1 MLLVL
6 LIAGWAAGCP
16 LSAQTIVELEPDQ
29 SLSNG
34 VDVASLDDDEA
45 YGISFAF
52 GKNTGGYQAKY
63 YNGAVRV
70 YTGNTI
76 TMTGPNGYV
85 VSKVEFLTE
94 TYNNDAST
102 LSARVGSV
110 SYDATTKTYT
120 WENTSAVSEAVFDI
134 VKGQF
139 RIKNIKC
146 YLDNSGEVKPKP
158 KAPIISHNSSEFYR
172 AFQVVLTDIN
182 DPATTI
188 RYTLD
193 GTDPTDANGMKYTAP
208 VEIPTGNDVTL
219 KAVCVNENGVSAL
232 ASASYIYKAK
242 SLLSFRTNNKGG
254 ISSVNYNTR
263 GSEYGSFSGEGD
275 AYITDGETVNLRI
288 SLNNGY
294 SLRGIT
300 LNGEKKEM
308 SQYDGLSFIM
318 PSVTDVTVMA
328 DVVYDPTSP
337 SDPQP
342 PTPVEKKYKLTL
354 VSNPAGAGS
363 FSGNGSYAEGTTIR
377 ISTSN
382 NYGYVFKN
390 WTRDGETISA
400 NSYFN
405 FTMPATDVV
414 LVANYVYNPTSPSDP
429 EKPTLKHPLTAV
441 ASPTGAASFNLSA
454 SEVVAG
460 NTYTV
465 RAYPNTGYKMKGWIL
480 NGVAQ
485 EEKSNVFKG
494 TMTDAGAQLVAILEY
509 DPASPGN
516 PGANYYNAATG
527 LAIIDD
533 FTPDNLLGALSST
546 VGSNNYVN
554 VNRLIV
560 KGRMTSYD
568 FNCLQQLSNAATID
582 LSRTGGVTELPS
594 YAFSGMAV
602 SSVSLPATIGS
613 MGSMVF
619 NNCANLTAITVHAVE
634 PPVCNNRTFEGITN
648 KANCNVYVPE
658 EAVELYAAAEYWKD
672 FTILPITDDMHMLQ
686 VNLPA
691 EGKDGRYKNNTIEL
705 VNINSGVRQKY
716 VITDRLI
723 YTFSGLRK
731 DEQYNVYMYSRAGL
745 EIGRIE
751 EVTIPNDDMDVA
763 FGTLKQLYTVA
774 AKVLSPEGENLTN
787 MATVEW
793 LKPLEDGTTV
803 YLRKTVSLGEI
814 PEGQQLICRV
824 TLNDKLG
831 TIYVAPAD
839 TAFSVSS
846 KENICNIMLQP
857 LRTITLKGTVVDGD
871 DAFIADAS
879 VSAMQTLNG
888 KFQKTYTTK
897 TNSNGE
903 WTLSVLA
910 APETRL
916 VIAATECVNKL
927 DTIGAF
933 ADDETIHEM
942 GKTVMKSVVGARI
955 NYGFTYIAAGSE
967 EKQDFYS
974 DYRNVA
980 FTVFNVTQNREQKDM
995 TMQYPTLTILDE
1007 TVNIGDELRITAVSK
1022 TGAFSS
1028 IERTVTVNEKRR
1040 AEATFDIVGKGCI
1053 EASFETTDNPAVM
1066 AMLYNANGE
1075 LLKKTEYTEAK
1086 ASLADVDDG
1095 EYTLVTMGKSELM
1108 SSILRL
1114 SAYDEIGLTDGKDYV
1129 KNSVKVECGKIA
1141 SVHNSMVPAFDE
1153 SLFTYT
1159 TASTSFSSNKSSI
1172 TNGKYLTL
1180 SSIIDFKGVYKS
1192 DISNVKLVVDLPDA
1206 CDFVEK
1212 SVIQGPKLMTYTLS
1226 GKRLTVEL
1234 GDTYKTQTRFCVI
1247 PTASEMFNATASVVF
1262 DYKGA
1267 TLTQPIGSAN
1277 VEVKDIEISVPNTIG
1292 STKFS
1297 VTGTAR
1303 PNSTINVFEGGTL
1316 LGSGKAN
1323 AAGTWMV
1330 NCELTKAY
1338 NLSTHMVYAKIT
1350 TPDGTVM
1357 PTETKKL
1364 TYDIN
1369 AIHVSKVTMYHMN
1382 PAMGRTYESVFD
1394 FQNPKTS
1401 PTQWSVYYPQ
1411 KKFTYTI
1418 EFSENDPERISNVVL
1433 YVHTADGKFVP
1444 CSATYDEKKKMW
1456 FAEIDMGHNSDNYY
1470 PVNCSVDFEC
1480 LSESA
1485 IDSDELLQ
1493 MTKDYSDIARQFTEN
1508 VADFDNSVTNAETS
1522 VDSEIDDIENSE
1534 TQDWASTLDNLIED
1548 VAGKDMEEDNSNLSY
1563 SYFSSMSD
1571 EDLDNYIAN
1580 LGEIDYDKETTS
1592 IENAADFLIS
1602 NMSYDMGDGVV
1613 LEDGTKLTMK
1623 TCEGLTTES
1632 LLEKGFQLYK
1642 TTDGNGVY
1650 ILTNENG
1657 SEVVDLK
1664 NNNYTTIVYGQD
1676 IQIAVKALL
1685 KNKSNVEDGL
1695 NVFNEII
1702 EKINSYYQPIA
1713 KAWEDTNE
1721 KVFNFVEYFKNN
1733 YVKVSF
1739 DFGRKKA
1746 IYNAKSN
1753 KLNRLKRELK
1763 SLNSL
1768 SLEYQLKLGEIY
1780 EYQKEVKAAKKLMKS
1795 AGRLKAMAGA
1805 VYKSIKPLPGVFA
1818 KKLPLVKYADAIYT
1832 FVSVARQYQRV
1843 YLSIPNP
1850 CKDDQK
1856 KADTLRG
1863 LCIAEAWAAEGV
1875 ASIKLGVNALLD
1887 MAAVA
1892 SVTALVGTGGTS
1904 IIGAVAVIM
1913 LNVGV
1918 NVLIDGMYD
1927 KAVNKRITFFKAER
1941 DKLECVKKCGTNGY
1955 PKCPDGDGPGGGNNG
1970 GGTHQSG
1977 SESDHVIID
1986 PAGYV
1991 YEAVPENRVEGVQAT
2006 IYYKEE
2012 VEDIYGDK
2020 HENIVMWNAEEY
2032 AQHNPLFTDENGM
2045 YRWDVPQG
2053 LWQVK
2058 FEKDGYATAYSEWLP
2073 VPPPQLEVN
2082 VGITQNK
2089 QPEVT
2094 EARAYEEGIEVQFDK
2109 YMDPTTLTDAN
2120 ISVTA
2125 GGKKLAGDIQLVNAA
2140 LADEYASPEDA
2151 DAVRYASR
2159 IRFVP
2164 EQALAS
2170 TTGEI
2175 RLTVSRNVKSY
2186 AGIPMTVT
2194 YSQVLDVEKEVQ
2206 KITADNIKVL
2216 YGGEKELTIYAL
2228 PSEAASGRTL
2238 HIANSSEMVASL
2250 AATDLTLD
2258 AEGKAVVKVT
2268 GDLPGRTQLTFTI
2281 DDVTAKGESTVD
2293 VMTEII
2299 TAEAPT
2305 ASRASGT
2312 AVYRGTKVELATDS
2326 KNATI
2331 YFTTD
2336 GSCPCDEN
2344 GTRRKYTVPIV
2355 ISSDTHIKAMTMVGN
2370 DDVSDVKEFSYV
2382 IKKSDMDIAMTEG
2395 WTWMSHNFA
2404 DGMTAAQLAE
2414 DAAVQRVKSQTQEVV
2429 RDPQLGL
2436 VGTLSSLEASQSYK
2450 VETSAATASR
2460 RISGVAW
2467 NPATPIALN
2476 DGWNWLGYPADQTM
2490 TLDEAFATTT
2500 VEKLDAVVG
2509 QDGFAQYDG
2518 EHWVGTLETLAPGKG
2533 YMYQS
2538 QSKKNVVYNTAIV
2551 SKAHAQHTQGIGS
2564 RLPLAFDK
2572 HKYPSVMAIVAT
2584 VCYADGITADNADY
2598 QLAAFCGSECRGIG
2612 QLSGGLLMMSVYGNA
2627 GDRITVQ
2634 VTDREGSDVLASN
2647 TLDFSETVLGNI
2659 EAPYAINVGNATAIG
2674 TTAYDGNVSLS
2685 VDGGRLL
2692 IHGVAADDINSVELF
2707 DINGQKIKHETHIS
2721 DSGVD
2726 ISSLTGGVYVA
2737 VVCSN
2742 GHYTY
2747 HKIAVR

>member
-34 VDVASLDDDEA
+34 ADVASLDDDEA

-52 GKNTGGYQAKY
+52 GKNTGGYQAAY
-63 YNGAVRV
+63 YSGAVRV
-70 YTGNTI
+70 YKGNTI

-158 KAPIISHNSSEFYR
+158 KAPIISHNSGEFYR

-193 GTDPTDANGMKYTAP
+193 GTDPTDTNGMKYTAP

-414 LVANYVYNPTSPSDP
+414 IVANYVYNPTSPSDP
-429 EKPTLKHPLTAV
+429 EKPALKHPLTAV

-648 KANCNVYVPE
+648 KANCTVYVPE

-751 EVTIPNDDMDVA
+751 EVTIPNDDMEVA
-763 FGTLKQLYTVA
+763 FGTLKPLHTVA
-774 AKVLSPEGENLTN
+774 AKVLSPEGDNLTN
-787 MATVEW
+787 MAIVEW

-803 YLRKTVSLGEI
+803 YLRKALSLGEI
-814 PEGQQLICRV
+814 PEGQKLICRV

-846 KENICNIMLQP
+846 EENTCNIMLQP

-871 DAFIADAS
+871 SIYIADAS
-879 VSAMQTLNG
+879 VSATQTLNG
-888 KFQKTYTTK
+888 KFQKTFTAK
-897 TNSNGE
+897 TDRRGQ
-903 WTLSVLA
+903 WTLNVLA

-927 DTIGAF
+927 DTLGAF

-955 NYGFTYIAAGSE
+955 TYGFTYMAPGSE

-974 DYRNVA
+974 DHCNVA
-980 FTVFNVTQNREQKDM
+980 FSVFNVTQNREQKDM
-995 TMQYPTLTILDE
+995 TMQYPMLTVLDE

-1022 TGAFSS
+1022 TGAFSP
-1028 IERTVTVNEKRR
+1028 IERTVTVDEKRR
-1040 AEATFDIVGKGCI
+1040 TEATFDIVSKGCI
-1053 EASFETTDNPAVM
+1053 EASFETTDNPAVT

-1075 LLKKTEYTEAK
+1075 LLKKTEYSEAK
-1086 ASLADVDDG
+1086 ASFADVDDG

-1108 SSILRL
+1108 NSILRL

-1172 TNGKYLTL
+1172 INGKYLTL
-1180 SSIIDFKGVYKS
+1180 SSVIDFKGVYKS

-1226 GKRLTVEL
+1226 GKRLTVQL

-1277 VEVKDIEISVPNTIG
+1277 VEVKDIEINVPNTIG

-1303 PNSTINVFEGGTL
+1303 PNSTINVYEDGTL

-1323 AAGTWMV
+1323 AAGTWMI
-1330 NCELTKAY
+1330 NCELAKAY

-1470 PVNCSVDFEC
+1470 PVNCSVDFESVSNILGDSQKINENLNQYKEEIGEDTKLNKIINDINNTESNYEQLFGSLFNHLEIEQGDTKELPDNIAKFVDSVLTNNESSLFEYKNGILSFTDKEGKTTKLNC
-1480 LSESA
+1480 IYSKDATLSET
-1485 IDSDELLQ
+1485 EL
-1493 MTKDYSDIARQFTEN
+1493 KDYTPIVLTDGSTLYVNVTEN
-1508 VADFDNSVTNAETS
+1508 IINA
-1522 VDSEIDDIENSE
+1522 
-1534 TQDWASTLDNLIED
+1534 
-1548 VAGKDMEEDNSNLSY
+1548 Y
-1563 SYFSSMSD
+1563 Y
-1571 EDLDNYIAN
+1571 
-1580 LGEIDYDKETTS
+1580 
-1592 IENAADFLIS
+1592 
-1602 NMSYDMGDGVV
+1602 
-1613 LEDGTKLTMK
+1613 
-1623 TCEGLTTES
+1623 
-1632 LLEKGFQLYK
+1632 
-1642 TTDGNGVY
+1642 DGNLFTLGN
-1650 ILTNENG
+1650 IT
-1657 SEVVDLK
+1657 
-1664 NNNYTTIVYGQD
+1664 
-1676 IQIAVKALL
+1676 
-1685 KNKSNVEDGL
+1685 
-1695 NVFNEII
+1695 
-1702 EKINSYYQPIA
+1702 
-1713 KAWEDTNE
+1713 DTNE
-1721 KVFNFVEYFKNN
+1721 K
-1733 YVKVSF
+1733 
-1739 DFGRKKA
+1739 
-1746 IYNAKSN
+1746 IKSN
-1753 KLNRLKRELK
+1753 SEATDEFFKKWTQARQTLNAMEYLHNYSKEFRKISSFFTKALT
-1763 SLNSL
+1763 
-1768 SLEYQLKLGEIY
+1768 SLEEKLRTCRE
-1780 EYQKEVKAAKKLMKS
+1780 
-1795 AGRLKAMAGA
+1795 
-1805 VYKSIKPLPGVFA
+1805 
-1818 KKLPLVKYADAIYT
+1818 
-1832 FVSVARQYQRV
+1832 
-1843 YLSIPNP
+1843 
-1850 CKDDQK
+1850 
-1856 KADTLRG
+1856 
-1863 LCIAEAWAAEGV
+1863 
-1875 ASIKLGVNALLD
+1875 IKLAIAYDQLSPEKLKELD
-1887 MAAVA
+1887 MAKLDKCLEKIPKQIRTIKKALNGLGMLFKAFDIISIYNDIKDAEESRKEWNQLIENIKRIDCPDMDKLAAKAISYRDKTARGYNFYISTNVINASAIDKLTAFIITIAVA
-1892 SVTALVGTGGTS
+1892 D
-1904 IIGAVAVIM
+1904 VAM
-1913 LNVGV
+1913 PEA
-1918 NVLIDGMYD
+1918 VLIASIVSSFINDVSIVQGGYTQYKDIIWKGEIRNQIPNIKCNTDCGKPGMPPC
-1927 KAVNKRITFFKAER
+1927 RI
-1941 DKLECVKKCGTNGY
+1941 
-1955 PKCPDGDGPGGGNNG
+1955 PGNGNNG

-2020 HENIVMWNAEEY
+2020 HENVVMWNAEEY

-2109 YMDPTTLTDAN
+2109 YMDPASLTDAN

-2194 YSQVLDVEKEVQ
+2194 YSQVFDVEKEVQ

-2395 WTWMSHNFA
+2395 WTWMSHSFA

-2659 EAPYAINVGNATAIG
+2659 EAPYAINVDNATAIG

>member
-34 VDVASLDDDEA
+34 ADVASLDDDEA

-52 GKNTGGYQAKY
+52 GKNTGGYQAAY
-63 YNGAVRV
+63 YSGAVRV
-70 YTGNTI
+70 YKGNTI

-158 KAPIISHNSSEFYR
+158 KAPIISHNSGEFYR

-193 GTDPTDANGMKYTAP
+193 GTDPTDTNGMKYTAP

-429 EKPTLKHPLTAV
+429 EKPALKHPLTAV

-871 DAFIADAS
+871 DAYIADAS
-879 VSAMQTLNG
+879 VSATQTLNG
-888 KFQKTYTTK
+888 KFQKTFTTK
-897 TNSNGE
+897 TDRRGQ

-910 APETRL
+910 APDTRL

-927 DTIGAF
+927 DTLGAF

-942 GKTVMKSVVGARI
+942 GKTMMKSVVGARI
-955 NYGFTYIAAGSE
+955 TYGFTYMAAGSE

-974 DYRNVA
+974 DHRNVA

-1028 IERTVTVNEKRR
+1028 IERTVTVDEKRR

-1180 SSIIDFKGVYKS
+1180 SSVIDFKGVYKS

-1277 VEVKDIEISVPNTIG
+1277 VEVKDIEINVPNTIG

-1303 PNSTINVFEGGTL
+1303 PNSTINVYEDGTL

-1323 AAGTWMV
+1323 AAGTWMI
-1330 NCELTKAY
+1330 NCELAKAY

-1382 PAMGRTYESVFD
+1382 PAMGRTYESAFD

-1470 PVNCSVDFEC
+1470 PVNCSVDFESVSNILGDSQKINENLNQYKEEIGEDTKLNKIINDINNTESNYEQLFGSLFNHLEIEQGDTKELPDNIAKFVDSVLTNNESSLFEYKNGILSFTDKEGKTTKLNC
-1480 LSESA
+1480 IYSKDATLSET
-1485 IDSDELLQ
+1485 EL
-1493 MTKDYSDIARQFTEN
+1493 KDYTPIVLTDGSTLYVNVTEN
-1508 VADFDNSVTNAETS
+1508 IINA
-1522 VDSEIDDIENSE
+1522 
-1534 TQDWASTLDNLIED
+1534 
-1548 VAGKDMEEDNSNLSY
+1548 Y
-1563 SYFSSMSD
+1563 Y
-1571 EDLDNYIAN
+1571 
-1580 LGEIDYDKETTS
+1580 
-1592 IENAADFLIS
+1592 
-1602 NMSYDMGDGVV
+1602 
-1613 LEDGTKLTMK
+1613 
-1623 TCEGLTTES
+1623 
-1632 LLEKGFQLYK
+1632 
-1642 TTDGNGVY
+1642 DGNLFTLGN
-1650 ILTNENG
+1650 IT
-1657 SEVVDLK
+1657 
-1664 NNNYTTIVYGQD
+1664 
-1676 IQIAVKALL
+1676 
-1685 KNKSNVEDGL
+1685 
-1695 NVFNEII
+1695 
-1702 EKINSYYQPIA
+1702 
-1713 KAWEDTNE
+1713 DTNE
-1721 KVFNFVEYFKNN
+1721 K
-1733 YVKVSF
+1733 
-1739 DFGRKKA
+1739 
-1746 IYNAKSN
+1746 IKSN
-1753 KLNRLKRELK
+1753 SEATDEFFKKWTQARQTLNAMEYLHNYSKEFRKISSFFTKALT
-1763 SLNSL
+1763 
-1768 SLEYQLKLGEIY
+1768 SLEEKLRTCRE
-1780 EYQKEVKAAKKLMKS
+1780 
-1795 AGRLKAMAGA
+1795 
-1805 VYKSIKPLPGVFA
+1805 
-1818 KKLPLVKYADAIYT
+1818 
-1832 FVSVARQYQRV
+1832 
-1843 YLSIPNP
+1843 
-1850 CKDDQK
+1850 
-1856 KADTLRG
+1856 
-1863 LCIAEAWAAEGV
+1863 
-1875 ASIKLGVNALLD
+1875 IKLAIAYDQLSPEKLKELD
-1887 MAAVA
+1887 MAKLDKCLEKIPKQIRTIKKALNGLGMLFKAFDIISIYNDIKDAEESRKEWNQLIENIKRIDCPDMDKLAAKAISYRDKTARGYNFYISTNVINASAIDKLTAFIITIAVA
-1892 SVTALVGTGGTS
+1892 D
-1904 IIGAVAVIM
+1904 VAM
-1913 LNVGV
+1913 PEA
-1918 NVLIDGMYD
+1918 VLIASIVSSFINDVSIVQGGYTQYKDIIWKGEIRNQIPNIKCNTDCGKPGMPPC
-1927 KAVNKRITFFKAER
+1927 RI
-1941 DKLECVKKCGTNGY
+1941 
-1955 PKCPDGDGPGGGNNG
+1955 PGNGNNG

-2020 HENIVMWNAEEY
+2020 HENVVMWNAEEY

-2109 YMDPTTLTDAN
+2109 YMDPASLTDAN

-2395 WTWMSHNFA
+2395 WTWMSHSFA

-2659 EAPYAINVGNATAIG
+2659 EAPYAINVDNATAIG

>member
-34 VDVASLDDDEA
+34 ADVASLDDDEA

-52 GKNTGGYQAKY
+52 GKNTGGYQAAY
-63 YNGAVRV
+63 YSGAVRV
-70 YTGNTI
+70 YKGNTI

-158 KAPIISHNSSEFYR
+158 KAPIISHNSGEFYR

-193 GTDPTDANGMKYTAP
+193 GTDPTDTNGMKYTAP

-429 EKPTLKHPLTAV
+429 EKPALKHPLTAV

-871 DAFIADAS
+871 DAYIADAS
-879 VSAMQTLNG
+879 VSATQTLNG
-888 KFQKTYTTK
+888 KFQKTFTTK
-897 TNSNGE
+897 TDRRGQ

-910 APETRL
+910 APDTRL

-927 DTIGAF
+927 DTLGAF

-942 GKTVMKSVVGARI
+942 GKTMMKSVVGARI
-955 NYGFTYIAAGSE
+955 TYGFTYMAAGSE

-974 DYRNVA
+974 DHRNVA

-1022 TGAFSS
+1022 TGAFST
-1028 IERTVTVNEKRR
+1028 IERTVTVDEKRR

-1180 SSIIDFKGVYKS
+1180 SSVIDFKGVYKS

-1277 VEVKDIEISVPNTIG
+1277 VEVKDIEINVPNTIG

-1303 PNSTINVFEGGTL
+1303 PNSTINVYEDGTL

-1323 AAGTWMV
+1323 AAGTWMI
-1330 NCELTKAY
+1330 NCELAKAY

-1470 PVNCSVDFEC
+1470 PVNCSVDFESVSNILGDSQKINENLNQYKEEIGEDTKLNKIINDINNTESNYEQLFGSLFNHLEIEQGDTKELPDNIAKFVDSVLTNNESSLFEYKNGILSFTDKEGKTTKLNC
-1480 LSESA
+1480 IYSKDATLSET
-1485 IDSDELLQ
+1485 EL
-1493 MTKDYSDIARQFTEN
+1493 KDYTPIVLTDGSTLYVNVTEN
-1508 VADFDNSVTNAETS
+1508 IINA
-1522 VDSEIDDIENSE
+1522 
-1534 TQDWASTLDNLIED
+1534 
-1548 VAGKDMEEDNSNLSY
+1548 Y
-1563 SYFSSMSD
+1563 Y
-1571 EDLDNYIAN
+1571 
-1580 LGEIDYDKETTS
+1580 
-1592 IENAADFLIS
+1592 
-1602 NMSYDMGDGVV
+1602 
-1613 LEDGTKLTMK
+1613 
-1623 TCEGLTTES
+1623 
-1632 LLEKGFQLYK
+1632 
-1642 TTDGNGVY
+1642 DGNLFTLGN
-1650 ILTNENG
+1650 IT
-1657 SEVVDLK
+1657 
-1664 NNNYTTIVYGQD
+1664 
-1676 IQIAVKALL
+1676 
-1685 KNKSNVEDGL
+1685 
-1695 NVFNEII
+1695 
-1702 EKINSYYQPIA
+1702 
-1713 KAWEDTNE
+1713 DTNE
-1721 KVFNFVEYFKNN
+1721 K
-1733 YVKVSF
+1733 
-1739 DFGRKKA
+1739 
-1746 IYNAKSN
+1746 IKSN
-1753 KLNRLKRELK
+1753 SEATDEFFKKWTQARQTLNAMEYLHNYSKEFRKISSFFTKALT
-1763 SLNSL
+1763 
-1768 SLEYQLKLGEIY
+1768 SLEEKLRTCRE
-1780 EYQKEVKAAKKLMKS
+1780 
-1795 AGRLKAMAGA
+1795 
-1805 VYKSIKPLPGVFA
+1805 
-1818 KKLPLVKYADAIYT
+1818 
-1832 FVSVARQYQRV
+1832 
-1843 YLSIPNP
+1843 
-1850 CKDDQK
+1850 
-1856 KADTLRG
+1856 
-1863 LCIAEAWAAEGV
+1863 
-1875 ASIKLGVNALLD
+1875 IKLAIAYDQLSPEKLKELD
-1887 MAAVA
+1887 MAKLDKCLEKIPKQIRTIKKALNGLGMLFKAFDIISIYNDIKDAEESRKEWNQLIENIKRIDCPDMDKLAAKAISYRDKTARGYNFYISTNVINASAIDKLTAFIITIAVA
-1892 SVTALVGTGGTS
+1892 D
-1904 IIGAVAVIM
+1904 VAM
-1913 LNVGV
+1913 PEA
-1918 NVLIDGMYD
+1918 VLIASIVSSFINDVSIVQGGYTQYKDIIWKGEIRNQIPNIKCNTDCGKPGMPPC
-1927 KAVNKRITFFKAER
+1927 RI
-1941 DKLECVKKCGTNGY
+1941 
-1955 PKCPDGDGPGGGNNG
+1955 PGNGNNG

-2020 HENIVMWNAEEY
+2020 HENVVMWNAEEY

-2109 YMDPTTLTDAN
+2109 YMDPASLTDAN

-2395 WTWMSHNFA
+2395 WTWMSHSFA

-2659 EAPYAINVGNATAIG
+2659 EAPYAINVDNATAIG

>member
-34 VDVASLDDDEA
+34 ADVASLDDDEA

-52 GKNTGGYQAKY
+52 GKNTGGYQAAY
-63 YNGAVRV
+63 YSGAVRV
-70 YTGNTI
+70 YKGNTI

-158 KAPIISHNSSEFYR
+158 KAPIISHNSGEFYR

-193 GTDPTDANGMKYTAP
+193 GTDPTDTNGMKYTAP

-377 ISTSN
+377 ISISN

-429 EKPTLKHPLTAV
+429 EKPALKHPLTAV

-871 DAFIADAS
+871 DAYIADAS
-879 VSAMQTLNG
+879 VSATQTLNG
-888 KFQKTYTTK
+888 KFQKTFTTK
-897 TNSNGE
+897 TDRRGQ

-910 APETRL
+910 APDTRL

-927 DTIGAF
+927 DTLGAF

-942 GKTVMKSVVGARI
+942 GKTMMKSVVGARI
-955 NYGFTYIAAGSE
+955 TYGFTYMAAGSE

-974 DYRNVA
+974 DHRNVA

-1028 IERTVTVNEKRR
+1028 IERTVTVDEKRR

-1180 SSIIDFKGVYKS
+1180 SSVIDFKGVYKS

-1277 VEVKDIEISVPNTIG
+1277 VEVKDIEINVPNTIG

-1303 PNSTINVFEGGTL
+1303 PNSTINVYEDGTL

-1323 AAGTWMV
+1323 AAGTWMI
-1330 NCELTKAY
+1330 NCELAKAY

-1470 PVNCSVDFEC
+1470 PVNCSVDFESVSNILGDSQKINENLNQYKEEIGEDTKLNKIINDINNTESNYEQLFGSLFNHLEIEQGDTKELPDNIAKFVDSVLTNNESSLFEYKNGILSFTDKEGKTTKLNC
-1480 LSESA
+1480 IYSKDATLSET
-1485 IDSDELLQ
+1485 EL
-1493 MTKDYSDIARQFTEN
+1493 KDYTPIVLTDGSTLYVNVTEN
-1508 VADFDNSVTNAETS
+1508 IINA
-1522 VDSEIDDIENSE
+1522 
-1534 TQDWASTLDNLIED
+1534 
-1548 VAGKDMEEDNSNLSY
+1548 Y
-1563 SYFSSMSD
+1563 Y
-1571 EDLDNYIAN
+1571 
-1580 LGEIDYDKETTS
+1580 
-1592 IENAADFLIS
+1592 
-1602 NMSYDMGDGVV
+1602 
-1613 LEDGTKLTMK
+1613 
-1623 TCEGLTTES
+1623 
-1632 LLEKGFQLYK
+1632 
-1642 TTDGNGVY
+1642 DGNLFTLGN
-1650 ILTNENG
+1650 IT
-1657 SEVVDLK
+1657 
-1664 NNNYTTIVYGQD
+1664 
-1676 IQIAVKALL
+1676 
-1685 KNKSNVEDGL
+1685 
-1695 NVFNEII
+1695 
-1702 EKINSYYQPIA
+1702 
-1713 KAWEDTNE
+1713 DTNE
-1721 KVFNFVEYFKNN
+1721 K
-1733 YVKVSF
+1733 
-1739 DFGRKKA
+1739 
-1746 IYNAKSN
+1746 IKSN
-1753 KLNRLKRELK
+1753 SEATDEFFKKWTQARQTLNAMEYLHNYSKEFRKISSFFTKALT
-1763 SLNSL
+1763 
-1768 SLEYQLKLGEIY
+1768 SLEEKLRTCRE
-1780 EYQKEVKAAKKLMKS
+1780 
-1795 AGRLKAMAGA
+1795 
-1805 VYKSIKPLPGVFA
+1805 
-1818 KKLPLVKYADAIYT
+1818 
-1832 FVSVARQYQRV
+1832 
-1843 YLSIPNP
+1843 
-1850 CKDDQK
+1850 
-1856 KADTLRG
+1856 
-1863 LCIAEAWAAEGV
+1863 
-1875 ASIKLGVNALLD
+1875 IKLAIAYDQLSPEKLKELD
-1887 MAAVA
+1887 MAKLDKCLEKIPKQIRTIKKALNGLGMLFKAFDIISIYNDIKDAEESRKEWNQLIENIKRIDCPDMDKLAAKAISYRDKTARGYNFYISTNVINASAIDKLTAFIITIAVA
-1892 SVTALVGTGGTS
+1892 D
-1904 IIGAVAVIM
+1904 VAM
-1913 LNVGV
+1913 PEA
-1918 NVLIDGMYD
+1918 VLIASIVSSFINDVSIVQGGYTQYKDIIWKGEIRNQIPNIKCNTDCGKPGMPPC
-1927 KAVNKRITFFKAER
+1927 RI
-1941 DKLECVKKCGTNGY
+1941 
-1955 PKCPDGDGPGGGNNG
+1955 PGNGNNG

-2020 HENIVMWNAEEY
+2020 HENVVMWNAEEY

-2109 YMDPTTLTDAN
+2109 YMDPASLTDAN

-2395 WTWMSHNFA
+2395 WTWMSHSFA

-2659 EAPYAINVGNATAIG
+2659 EAPYAINVDNATAIG

>member
-34 VDVASLDDDEA
+34 ADVASLDDDEA

-52 GKNTGGYQAKY
+52 GKNTGGYQAAY
-63 YNGAVRV
+63 YSGAVRV
-70 YTGNTI
+70 YKGNTI

-158 KAPIISHNSSEFYR
+158 KAPIISHNSGEFYR

-193 GTDPTDANGMKYTAP
+193 GTDPTDTNGMKYTAP

-429 EKPTLKHPLTAV
+429 EKPALKHPLTAV

-871 DAFIADAS
+871 DAYIADAS
-879 VSAMQTLNG
+879 VSATQTLNG
-888 KFQKTYTTK
+888 KFQKTFTTK
-897 TNSNGE
+897 TDRRGQ

-910 APETRL
+910 APDTRL

-927 DTIGAF
+927 DTLGAF

-942 GKTVMKSVVGARI
+942 GKTMMKSVVGARI
-955 NYGFTYIAAGSE
+955 TYGFTYMAAGSE

-974 DYRNVA
+974 DHRNVA

-1028 IERTVTVNEKRR
+1028 IERTVTVDEKRR

-1180 SSIIDFKGVYKS
+1180 SSVIDFKGVYKS

-1277 VEVKDIEISVPNTIG
+1277 VEVKDIEINVPNTIG

-1303 PNSTINVFEGGTL
+1303 PNSTINVYEDGTL

-1323 AAGTWMV
+1323 AAGTWMI
-1330 NCELTKAY
+1330 NCELAKAY

-1470 PVNCSVDFEC
+1470 PVNCSVDFESVSNILGDSQKINENLNQYKEEIGEDTKLNKIINDINNTESNYEQLFGSLFNHLEIEQGDTKELPDNIAKFVDSVLTNNESSLFEYKNGILSFTDKEGKTTKLNC
-1480 LSESA
+1480 IYSKDATLSET
-1485 IDSDELLQ
+1485 EL
-1493 MTKDYSDIARQFTEN
+1493 KDYTPIVLTDGSTLYVNVTEN
-1508 VADFDNSVTNAETS
+1508 IINA
-1522 VDSEIDDIENSE
+1522 
-1534 TQDWASTLDNLIED
+1534 
-1548 VAGKDMEEDNSNLSY
+1548 Y
-1563 SYFSSMSD
+1563 Y
-1571 EDLDNYIAN
+1571 
-1580 LGEIDYDKETTS
+1580 
-1592 IENAADFLIS
+1592 
-1602 NMSYDMGDGVV
+1602 
-1613 LEDGTKLTMK
+1613 
-1623 TCEGLTTES
+1623 
-1632 LLEKGFQLYK
+1632 
-1642 TTDGNGVY
+1642 DGNLFTLGN
-1650 ILTNENG
+1650 IT
-1657 SEVVDLK
+1657 
-1664 NNNYTTIVYGQD
+1664 
-1676 IQIAVKALL
+1676 
-1685 KNKSNVEDGL
+1685 
-1695 NVFNEII
+1695 
-1702 EKINSYYQPIA
+1702 
-1713 KAWEDTNE
+1713 DTNE
-1721 KVFNFVEYFKNN
+1721 K
-1733 YVKVSF
+1733 
-1739 DFGRKKA
+1739 
-1746 IYNAKSN
+1746 IKSN
-1753 KLNRLKRELK
+1753 SEATDEFFKKWTQARQTLNAMEYLHNYSKEFRKISSFFTKALT
-1763 SLNSL
+1763 
-1768 SLEYQLKLGEIY
+1768 SLEEKLRTCRE
-1780 EYQKEVKAAKKLMKS
+1780 
-1795 AGRLKAMAGA
+1795 
-1805 VYKSIKPLPGVFA
+1805 
-1818 KKLPLVKYADAIYT
+1818 
-1832 FVSVARQYQRV
+1832 
-1843 YLSIPNP
+1843 
-1850 CKDDQK
+1850 
-1856 KADTLRG
+1856 
-1863 LCIAEAWAAEGV
+1863 
-1875 ASIKLGVNALLD
+1875 IKLAIAYDQLSPEKLKELD
-1887 MAAVA
+1887 MAKLDKCLEKIPKQIRTIKKALNGLGMLFKAFDIISIYNDIKDAEESRKEWNQLIENIKRIDCPDMDKLAAKAISYRDKTARGYNFYISTNVINASAIDKLTAFIITIAVA
-1892 SVTALVGTGGTS
+1892 D
-1904 IIGAVAVIM
+1904 VAM
-1913 LNVGV
+1913 PEA
-1918 NVLIDGMYD
+1918 VLIASIVSSFINDVSIVQGGYTQYKDIIWKGEIRNQIPNIKCNTDCGKPGMPPC
-1927 KAVNKRITFFKAER
+1927 RI
-1941 DKLECVKKCGTNGY
+1941 
-1955 PKCPDGDGPGGGNNG
+1955 PGNGNNG

-2020 HENIVMWNAEEY
+2020 HENVVMWNAEEY

-2109 YMDPTTLTDAN
+2109 YMDPASLTDAN

-2395 WTWMSHNFA
+2395 WTWMSHSFS

-2659 EAPYAINVGNATAIG
+2659 EAPYAINVDNATAIG

>member
-29 SLSNG
+29 SLG
-34 VDVASLDDDEA
+34 KGAEVASLDDEA

-52 GKNTGGYQAKY
+52 GKNTSQNQAAY
-63 YNGAVRV
+63 YSGAVRV

-94 TYNNDAST
+94 KKYTKNDSTT
-102 LSARVGSV
+102 LSARVGKV

-134 VKGQF
+134 VKAQF
-139 RIKNIKC
+139 RVTNIKC

-158 KAPIISHNSSEFYR
+158 KAPVISHNSGEFYR

-219 KAVCVNENGVSAL
+219 KAVCVNENGVSAV

-254 ISSVNYNTR
+254 ISSVNYSTR
-263 GSEYGSFSGEGD
+263 GSEYGSFNGEGD
-275 AYITDGETVNLRI
+275 AYITDGETVNMSI
-288 SLNNGY
+288 GLNNGY
-294 SLRGIT
+294 RLRGIT
-300 LNGEKKEM
+300 VNGEQKEV
-308 SQYDGLSFIM
+308 SQYGGLSFTM

-363 FSGNGSYAEGTTIR
+363 VSNGGSYAEGTTIR
-377 ISTSN
+377 ISTSYN
-382 NYGYVFKN
+382 SGYVFKN

-414 LVANYVYNPTSPSDP
+414 LVANYVYNPSDP
-429 EKPTLKHPLTAV
+429 KDPEQPALKHPLTAV

-454 SEVVAG
+454 SEVVFG

-582 LSRTGGVTELPS
+582 LSRTGGVTELPG

-751 EVTIPNDDMDVA
+751 EVTIPNDDMEVA

-897 TNSNGE
+897 TDPNGE

-955 NYGFTYIAAGSE
+955 NYGFTYQAAGSD
-967 EKQDFYS
+967 EKQDNYS

-995 TMQYPTLTILDE
+995 SLQYPTLTILDE

-1022 TGAFSS
+1022 TGAFSP

-1040 AEATFDIVGKGCI
+1040 AEATFDIISKGCI

-1075 LLKKTEYTEAK
+1075 LLKKTEYNDAK

-1095 EYTLVTMGKSELM
+1095 EYTLVTMGQSDIM
-1108 SSILRL
+1108 NSILRL
-1114 SAYDEIGLTDGKDYV
+1114 SAFDEIGLTEGKEYV
-1129 KNSVKVECGKIA
+1129 KNSVNVESGKITT
-1141 SVHNSMVPAFDE
+1141 VHNTMVPAFDE

-1192 DISNVKLVVDLPDA
+1192 DISNVKLIVDLPDA

-1226 GKRLTVEL
+1226 GKRLTIEL
-1234 GDTYKTQTRFCVI
+1234 GNNYQMQTRFCAI
-1247 PTASEMFNATASVVF
+1247 PTASGMFNATASVMF
-1262 DYKGA
+1262 DYKGH
-1267 TLTQPIGSAN
+1267 TLTQPIGSTK
-1277 VEVKDIEISVPNTIG
+1277 VEVKDIEITVPNTIG

-1303 PNSTINVFEGGTL
+1303 PNSTINVFEGNTL

-1330 NCELTKAY
+1330 SCELAKAY
-1338 NLSTHMVYAKIT
+1338 NLSTHAVYAEIT

-1357 PTETKKL
+1357 PTETKKIC
-1364 TYDIN
+1364 YDIN
-1369 AIHVSKVTMYHMN
+1369 AVQVYKVTMYHMN
-1382 PAMGRTYESVFD
+1382 PEMGVTYESVFD

-1401 PTQWSVYYPQ
+1401 PTQWIVYYPQ

-1418 EFSENDPERISNVVL
+1418 EFTNNDPERISNVVL

-1444 CSATYDEKKKMW
+1444 CDATYDENKKLW
-1456 FAEIDMGHNSDNYY
+1456 FAEIDMGRNSDNYY
-1470 PVNCSVDFEC
+1470 PVNCSVDFDFEGH
-1480 LSESA
+1480 SVISRNEINEA
-1485 IDSDELLQ
+1485 PIDVDTHNTDAKKLIDEVNELAAKIEAMDIKSQYNEICQANDEMDALLGINTVTEGEDTD
-1493 MTKDYSDIARQFTEN
+1493 TKDYNELLNEAESVFTSTDELMEQSAGSLLTHIADLQKSGTFSLNDYGINGE
-1508 VADFDNSVTNAETS
+1508 
-1522 VDSEIDDIENSE
+1522 
-1534 TQDWASTLDNLIED
+1534 
-1548 VAGKDMEEDNSNLSY
+1548 LSIL
-1563 SYFSSMSD
+1563 S
-1571 EDLDNYIAN
+1571 
-1580 LGEIDYDKETTS
+1580 
-1592 IENAADFLIS
+1592 
-1602 NMSYDMGDGVV
+1602 
-1613 LEDGTKLTMK
+1613 
-1623 TCEGLTTES
+1623 CEGLSEASMTENGYESQEVDDGSKIYMKLTDNSLDVVDFVNNTRYVINYSSEDARMMAPAKDSPIKDYLDKLLTKANLIKTTVSSFCNVLDDVTGKFNDIIADYEYKIKVNREVLNQTYTAS
-1632 LLEKGFQLYK
+1632 LDKSLNEETRQLLERTAWKANGKALALKKQLAIFKKGAGFLAKLASKAASLYSLYDNAMSMYNDIIEYQNLYVSVPECPCK
-1642 TTDGNGVY
+1642 EY
-1650 ILTNENG
+1650 KE
-1657 SEVVDLK
+1657 EDLK
-1664 NNNYTTIVYGQD
+1664 NRISATAIGKATQYIVNIAADVASIHAAWGSIAAAPATGGASLSVTVATIGVC
-1676 IQIAVKALL
+1676 IAKAVVNLGLDALSENL
-1685 KNKSNVEDGL
+1685 KNK
-1695 NVFNEII
+1695 
-1702 EKINSYYQPIA
+1702 
-1713 KAWEDTNE
+1713 
-1721 KVFNFVEYFKNN
+1721 
-1733 YVKVSF
+1733 
-1739 DFGRKKA
+1739 
-1746 IYNAKSN
+1746 
-1753 KLNRLKRELK
+1753 
-1763 SLNSL
+1763 
-1768 SLEYQLKLGEIY
+1768 
-1780 EYQKEVKAAKKLMKS
+1780 
-1795 AGRLKAMAGA
+1795 
-1805 VYKSIKPLPGVFA
+1805 
-1818 KKLPLVKYADAIYT
+1818 
-1832 FVSVARQYQRV
+1832 
-1843 YLSIPNP
+1843 
-1850 CKDDQK
+1850 
-1856 KADTLRG
+1856 
-1863 LCIAEAWAAEGV
+1863 
-1875 ASIKLGVNALLD
+1875 
-1887 MAAVA
+1887 
-1892 SVTALVGTGGTS
+1892 
-1904 IIGAVAVIM
+1904 
-1913 LNVGV
+1913 
-1918 NVLIDGMYD
+1918 
-1927 KAVNKRITFFKAER
+1927 FKAEIKALNN
-1941 DKLECVKKCGTNGY
+1941 DKSCYSCDPKPNPKPNPNPGNG
-1955 PKCPDGDGPGGGNNG
+1955 KGNNG

-2109 YMDPTTLTDAN
+2109 YMDPATLTDAN

-2125 GGKKLAGDIQLVNAA
+2125 GGKKLAGDIQLINAA

-2692 IHGVAADDINSVELF
+2692 IHGVAADDINNVELF

>member
-34 VDVASLDDDEA
+34 ADVASLDDDEA

-52 GKNTGGYQAKY
+52 GKNTGGYQAAY
-63 YNGAVRV
+63 YSGAVRV
-70 YTGNTI
+70 YKGNTI

-158 KAPIISHNSSEFYR
+158 KAPIISHNSGEFYR

-193 GTDPTDANGMKYTAP
+193 GTDPTDTNGMKYTAP

-429 EKPTLKHPLTAV
+429 EKPALKHPLTAV

-568 FNCLQQLSNAATID
+568 FNCLQQLSNAASID

-871 DAFIADAS
+871 DAYIADAS
-879 VSAMQTLNG
+879 VSATQTLNG
-888 KFQKTYTTK
+888 KFQKTFTTK
-897 TNSNGE
+897 TDRRGQ

-910 APETRL
+910 APDTRL

-927 DTIGAF
+927 DTLGAF

-942 GKTVMKSVVGARI
+942 GKTMMKSVVGARI
-955 NYGFTYIAAGSE
+955 TYGFTYMAAGSE

-974 DYRNVA
+974 DHRNVA

-1028 IERTVTVNEKRR
+1028 IERTVTVDEKRR

-1180 SSIIDFKGVYKS
+1180 SSVIDFKGVYKS

-1277 VEVKDIEISVPNTIG
+1277 VEVKDIEINVPNTIG

-1303 PNSTINVFEGGTL
+1303 PNSTINVYEDGTL

-1323 AAGTWMV
+1323 AAGTWMI
-1330 NCELTKAY
+1330 NCELAKAY

-1470 PVNCSVDFEC
+1470 PVNCSVDFESVSNILGDSQKINENLNQYKEEIGEDTKLNKIINDINNTESNYEQLFGSLFNHLEIEQGDTKELPDNIAKFVDSVLTNNESSLFEYKNGILSFTDKEGKTTKLNC
-1480 LSESA
+1480 IYSKDATLSET
-1485 IDSDELLQ
+1485 EF
-1493 MTKDYSDIARQFTEN
+1493 KDYTPIVLTDGSTLYVNVTEN
-1508 VADFDNSVTNAETS
+1508 IINA
-1522 VDSEIDDIENSE
+1522 
-1534 TQDWASTLDNLIED
+1534 
-1548 VAGKDMEEDNSNLSY
+1548 Y
-1563 SYFSSMSD
+1563 Y
-1571 EDLDNYIAN
+1571 
-1580 LGEIDYDKETTS
+1580 
-1592 IENAADFLIS
+1592 
-1602 NMSYDMGDGVV
+1602 
-1613 LEDGTKLTMK
+1613 
-1623 TCEGLTTES
+1623 
-1632 LLEKGFQLYK
+1632 
-1642 TTDGNGVY
+1642 DGNLFTLGN
-1650 ILTNENG
+1650 IT
-1657 SEVVDLK
+1657 
-1664 NNNYTTIVYGQD
+1664 
-1676 IQIAVKALL
+1676 
-1685 KNKSNVEDGL
+1685 
-1695 NVFNEII
+1695 
-1702 EKINSYYQPIA
+1702 
-1713 KAWEDTNE
+1713 DTNE
-1721 KVFNFVEYFKNN
+1721 K
-1733 YVKVSF
+1733 
-1739 DFGRKKA
+1739 
-1746 IYNAKSN
+1746 IKSN
-1753 KLNRLKRELK
+1753 SEATDEFFKKWTQARQTLNAMEYLHNYSKEFRKISSFFTKALT
-1763 SLNSL
+1763 
-1768 SLEYQLKLGEIY
+1768 SLEEKLRTCRE
-1780 EYQKEVKAAKKLMKS
+1780 
-1795 AGRLKAMAGA
+1795 
-1805 VYKSIKPLPGVFA
+1805 
-1818 KKLPLVKYADAIYT
+1818 
-1832 FVSVARQYQRV
+1832 
-1843 YLSIPNP
+1843 
-1850 CKDDQK
+1850 
-1856 KADTLRG
+1856 
-1863 LCIAEAWAAEGV
+1863 
-1875 ASIKLGVNALLD
+1875 IKLAIAYDQLSPEKLKELD
-1887 MAAVA
+1887 MAKLDKCLEKIPKQIRTIKKALNGLGMLFKAFDIISIYNDIKDAEESRKEWNQLIENIKRIDCPDMDKLAAKAISYRDKTARGYNFYISTNVINASAIDKLTAFIITIAVA
-1892 SVTALVGTGGTS
+1892 D
-1904 IIGAVAVIM
+1904 VAM
-1913 LNVGV
+1913 PEA
-1918 NVLIDGMYD
+1918 VLIASIVSSFINDVSIVQGGYTQYKDIIWKGEIRNQIPNIKCNTDCGKPGMPPC
-1927 KAVNKRITFFKAER
+1927 RI
-1941 DKLECVKKCGTNGY
+1941 
-1955 PKCPDGDGPGGGNNG
+1955 PGNGNNG

-2020 HENIVMWNAEEY
+2020 HENVVMWNAEEY

-2109 YMDPTTLTDAN
+2109 YMDPASLTDAN

-2395 WTWMSHNFA
+2395 WTWMSHSFA

-2659 EAPYAINVGNATAIG
+2659 EAPYAINVDNATAIG

>member
-34 VDVASLDDDEA
+34 DDVASLDDDEA

-52 GKNTGGYQAKY
+52 GKNTGGYQAAY
-63 YNGAVRV
+63 YSGAVRV
-70 YTGNTI
+70 YKGNTI

-158 KAPIISHNSSEFYR
+158 KAPIISHNSGEFYR

-193 GTDPTDANGMKYTAP
+193 GTDPTDTNGMKYTAP

-429 EKPTLKHPLTAV
+429 EKPALKHPLTAV

-871 DAFIADAS
+871 DAYIADAS
-879 VSAMQTLNG
+879 VSATQTLNG
-888 KFQKTYTTK
+888 KFQKTFTTK
-897 TNSNGE
+897 TDRRGQ

-910 APETRL
+910 APDTRL

-927 DTIGAF
+927 DTLGAF

-942 GKTVMKSVVGARI
+942 GKTMMKSVVGARI
-955 NYGFTYIAAGSE
+955 TYGFTYMAAGSE

-974 DYRNVA
+974 DHRNVA

-1028 IERTVTVNEKRR
+1028 IERTVTVDEKRR

-1180 SSIIDFKGVYKS
+1180 SSVIDFKGVYKS

-1277 VEVKDIEISVPNTIG
+1277 VEVKDIEINVPNTIG

-1303 PNSTINVFEGGTL
+1303 PNSTINVYEDGTL

-1323 AAGTWMV
+1323 AAGTWMI
-1330 NCELTKAY
+1330 NCELAKAY

-1470 PVNCSVDFEC
+1470 PVNCSVDFESVSNILGDSQKINENLNQYKEEIGEDTKLNKIINDINNTESNYEQLFGSLFNHLEIEQGDTKELPDNIAKFVDSVLTNNESSLFEYKNGILSFTDKEGKTTKLNC
-1480 LSESA
+1480 IYSKDATLSET
-1485 IDSDELLQ
+1485 EL
-1493 MTKDYSDIARQFTEN
+1493 KDYTPIVLTDGSTLYVNVTEN
-1508 VADFDNSVTNAETS
+1508 IINA
-1522 VDSEIDDIENSE
+1522 
-1534 TQDWASTLDNLIED
+1534 
-1548 VAGKDMEEDNSNLSY
+1548 Y
-1563 SYFSSMSD
+1563 Y
-1571 EDLDNYIAN
+1571 
-1580 LGEIDYDKETTS
+1580 
-1592 IENAADFLIS
+1592 
-1602 NMSYDMGDGVV
+1602 
-1613 LEDGTKLTMK
+1613 
-1623 TCEGLTTES
+1623 
-1632 LLEKGFQLYK
+1632 
-1642 TTDGNGVY
+1642 DGNLFTLGN
-1650 ILTNENG
+1650 IT
-1657 SEVVDLK
+1657 
-1664 NNNYTTIVYGQD
+1664 
-1676 IQIAVKALL
+1676 
-1685 KNKSNVEDGL
+1685 
-1695 NVFNEII
+1695 
-1702 EKINSYYQPIA
+1702 
-1713 KAWEDTNE
+1713 DTNE
-1721 KVFNFVEYFKNN
+1721 K
-1733 YVKVSF
+1733 
-1739 DFGRKKA
+1739 
-1746 IYNAKSN
+1746 IKSN
-1753 KLNRLKRELK
+1753 SEATDEFFKKWTQARQTLNAMEYLHNYSKEFRKISSFFTKALT
-1763 SLNSL
+1763 
-1768 SLEYQLKLGEIY
+1768 SLEEKLRTCRE
-1780 EYQKEVKAAKKLMKS
+1780 
-1795 AGRLKAMAGA
+1795 
-1805 VYKSIKPLPGVFA
+1805 
-1818 KKLPLVKYADAIYT
+1818 
-1832 FVSVARQYQRV
+1832 
-1843 YLSIPNP
+1843 
-1850 CKDDQK
+1850 
-1856 KADTLRG
+1856 
-1863 LCIAEAWAAEGV
+1863 
-1875 ASIKLGVNALLD
+1875 IKLAIAYDQLSPEKLKELD
-1887 MAAVA
+1887 MAKLDKCLEKIPKQIRTIKKALNGLGMLFKAFDIISIYNDIKDAEESRKEWNQLIENIKRIDCPDMDKLAAKAISYRDKTARGYNFYISTNVINASAIDKLTAFIITIAVA
-1892 SVTALVGTGGTS
+1892 D
-1904 IIGAVAVIM
+1904 VAM
-1913 LNVGV
+1913 PEA
-1918 NVLIDGMYD
+1918 VLIASIVSSFINDVSIVQGGYTQYKDIIWKGEIRNQIPNIKCNTDCGKPGMPPC
-1927 KAVNKRITFFKAER
+1927 RI
-1941 DKLECVKKCGTNGY
+1941 
-1955 PKCPDGDGPGGGNNG
+1955 PGNGNNG

-2020 HENIVMWNAEEY
+2020 HENVVMWNAEEY

-2109 YMDPTTLTDAN
+2109 YMDPASLTDAN

-2395 WTWMSHNFA
+2395 WTWMSHSFA

-2659 EAPYAINVGNATAIG
+2659 EAPYAINVDNATAIG

>member
-34 VDVASLDDDEA
+34 ADVASLDDDEA

-52 GKNTGGYQAKY
+52 GKNTGGYQAAY
-63 YNGAVRV
+63 YSGAVRV
-70 YTGNTI
+70 YKGNTI

-158 KAPIISHNSSEFYR
+158 KAPIISHNSGEFYR

-193 GTDPTDANGMKYTAP
+193 GTDPTDTNGMKYTAP

-429 EKPTLKHPLTAV
+429 EKPALKHPLTAV

-871 DAFIADAS
+871 DAYIADAS
-879 VSAMQTLNG
+879 VSATQTLNG
-888 KFQKTYTTK
+888 KFQKTFTTK
-897 TNSNGE
+897 TDRRGQ

-910 APETRL
+910 APDTRL

-927 DTIGAF
+927 DTLGAF

-942 GKTVMKSVVGARI
+942 GKTMMKSVVGARI
-955 NYGFTYIAAGSE
+955 TYGFTYMAAGSE

-974 DYRNVA
+974 DHRNVA

-1028 IERTVTVNEKRR
+1028 IERTVTVDEKRR

-1180 SSIIDFKGVYKS
+1180 SSVIDFKGVYKS

-1277 VEVKDIEISVPNTIG
+1277 VEVKDIEINVPNTIG

-1303 PNSTINVFEGGTL
+1303 PNSTINVYEDGTL

-1323 AAGTWMV
+1323 AAGTWMI
-1330 NCELTKAY
+1330 NCELAKAY

-1470 PVNCSVDFEC
+1470 PVNCSVDFESVSNILGDSQKINENLNQYKEEIGEDTKLNKIINDINNTESNYEQLFGSLFNHLEIEQGDTKELPDNIAKFVDSVLTNNESSLFEYKNGILSFTDKEGKTTKLNC
-1480 LSESA
+1480 IYSKDATLSET
-1485 IDSDELLQ
+1485 EL
-1493 MTKDYSDIARQFTEN
+1493 KDYTPIVLTDGSTLYVNVTEN
-1508 VADFDNSVTNAETS
+1508 IINA
-1522 VDSEIDDIENSE
+1522 
-1534 TQDWASTLDNLIED
+1534 
-1548 VAGKDMEEDNSNLSY
+1548 Y
-1563 SYFSSMSD
+1563 Y
-1571 EDLDNYIAN
+1571 
-1580 LGEIDYDKETTS
+1580 
-1592 IENAADFLIS
+1592 
-1602 NMSYDMGDGVV
+1602 
-1613 LEDGTKLTMK
+1613 
-1623 TCEGLTTES
+1623 
-1632 LLEKGFQLYK
+1632 
-1642 TTDGNGVY
+1642 DGNLFTLGN
-1650 ILTNENG
+1650 IT
-1657 SEVVDLK
+1657 
-1664 NNNYTTIVYGQD
+1664 
-1676 IQIAVKALL
+1676 
-1685 KNKSNVEDGL
+1685 
-1695 NVFNEII
+1695 
-1702 EKINSYYQPIA
+1702 
-1713 KAWEDTNE
+1713 DTNE
-1721 KVFNFVEYFKNN
+1721 K
-1733 YVKVSF
+1733 
-1739 DFGRKKA
+1739 
-1746 IYNAKSN
+1746 IKSN
-1753 KLNRLKRELK
+1753 SEATDEFFKKWTQARQTLNAMEYLHNYSKEFRKISSFFTKALT
-1763 SLNSL
+1763 
-1768 SLEYQLKLGEIY
+1768 SLEEKLRTCRE
-1780 EYQKEVKAAKKLMKS
+1780 
-1795 AGRLKAMAGA
+1795 
-1805 VYKSIKPLPGVFA
+1805 
-1818 KKLPLVKYADAIYT
+1818 
-1832 FVSVARQYQRV
+1832 
-1843 YLSIPNP
+1843 
-1850 CKDDQK
+1850 
-1856 KADTLRG
+1856 
-1863 LCIAEAWAAEGV
+1863 
-1875 ASIKLGVNALLD
+1875 IKLAIAYDQLSPEKLKELD
-1887 MAAVA
+1887 MAKLDKCLEKIPKQIRTIKKALNGLGMLFKAFDIISIYNDIKDAEESRKEWNQLIENIKRIDCPDMDKLAAKAISYRDKTARGYNFYISTNVINASAIDKLTAFIITIAVA
-1892 SVTALVGTGGTS
+1892 D
-1904 IIGAVAVIM
+1904 VAM
-1913 LNVGV
+1913 PEA
-1918 NVLIDGMYD
+1918 VLIASIVSSFINDVSIVQGGYTQYKDIIWKGEIRNQIPNIKCNTDCGKPGMPPC
-1927 KAVNKRITFFKAER
+1927 RI
-1941 DKLECVKKCGTNGY
+1941 
-1955 PKCPDGDGPGGGNNG
+1955 PGNGNNG

-2109 YMDPTTLTDAN
+2109 YMDPASLNDAN

-2395 WTWMSHNFA
+2395 WTWMSHSFA

-2674 TTAYDGNVSLS
+2674 TTAYDSNVSLS

>member
-34 VDVASLDDDEA
+34 ADVASLDDDEA

-52 GKNTGGYQAKY
+52 GKNTGGYQAAY
-63 YNGAVRV
+63 YSGAVRV
-70 YTGNTI
+70 YKGNTI

-158 KAPIISHNSSEFYR
+158 KAPIISHNSGEFYR

-193 GTDPTDANGMKYTAP
+193 GTDPTDTNGMKYTAP

-429 EKPTLKHPLTAV
+429 EKPALKHPLTAV

-582 LSRTGGVTELPS
+582 LSRTGGVTKLPS

-871 DAFIADAS
+871 DAYIADAS
-879 VSAMQTLNG
+879 VSATQTLNG
-888 KFQKTYTTK
+888 KFQKTFTTK
-897 TNSNGE
+897 TDRRGQ

-910 APETRL
+910 APDTRL

-927 DTIGAF
+927 DTLGAF

-942 GKTVMKSVVGARI
+942 GKTMMKSVVGAHI
-955 NYGFTYIAAGSE
+955 TYGFTYMAAGSE

-974 DYRNVA
+974 DHRNVA

-1028 IERTVTVNEKRR
+1028 IERTVTVDEKRR

-1180 SSIIDFKGVYKS
+1180 SSVIDFKGVYKS

-1277 VEVKDIEISVPNTIG
+1277 VEVKDIEINVPNTIG

-1303 PNSTINVFEGGTL
+1303 PNSTINVYEDGTL

-1323 AAGTWMV
+1323 AAGTWMI
-1330 NCELTKAY
+1330 NCELAKAY

-1470 PVNCSVDFEC
+1470 PVNCSVDFESVSNILGDSQKINENLNQYKEEIGEDTKLNKIINDINNTESNYEQLFGSLFNHLEIEQGDTKELPDNIAKYVDSVLTNNESSLFEYKNGILSFTDKEGKTTKLNC
-1480 LSESA
+1480 IYSKDATLSET
-1485 IDSDELLQ
+1485 EL
-1493 MTKDYSDIARQFTEN
+1493 KDYTPIVLTDGSTLYVNVTEN
-1508 VADFDNSVTNAETS
+1508 IINA
-1522 VDSEIDDIENSE
+1522 
-1534 TQDWASTLDNLIED
+1534 
-1548 VAGKDMEEDNSNLSY
+1548 Y
-1563 SYFSSMSD
+1563 Y
-1571 EDLDNYIAN
+1571 
-1580 LGEIDYDKETTS
+1580 
-1592 IENAADFLIS
+1592 
-1602 NMSYDMGDGVV
+1602 
-1613 LEDGTKLTMK
+1613 
-1623 TCEGLTTES
+1623 
-1632 LLEKGFQLYK
+1632 
-1642 TTDGNGVY
+1642 DGNLFTLGN
-1650 ILTNENG
+1650 IT
-1657 SEVVDLK
+1657 
-1664 NNNYTTIVYGQD
+1664 
-1676 IQIAVKALL
+1676 
-1685 KNKSNVEDGL
+1685 
-1695 NVFNEII
+1695 
-1702 EKINSYYQPIA
+1702 
-1713 KAWEDTNE
+1713 DTNE
-1721 KVFNFVEYFKNN
+1721 K
-1733 YVKVSF
+1733 
-1739 DFGRKKA
+1739 
-1746 IYNAKSN
+1746 IKSN
-1753 KLNRLKRELK
+1753 SEATDEFFKKWTQARQTLNAMEYLHNYSKEFRKISSFFTKALT
-1763 SLNSL
+1763 
-1768 SLEYQLKLGEIY
+1768 SLEEKLRTCRE
-1780 EYQKEVKAAKKLMKS
+1780 
-1795 AGRLKAMAGA
+1795 
-1805 VYKSIKPLPGVFA
+1805 
-1818 KKLPLVKYADAIYT
+1818 
-1832 FVSVARQYQRV
+1832 
-1843 YLSIPNP
+1843 
-1850 CKDDQK
+1850 
-1856 KADTLRG
+1856 
-1863 LCIAEAWAAEGV
+1863 
-1875 ASIKLGVNALLD
+1875 IKLAIAYDQLSPEKLKELD
-1887 MAAVA
+1887 MAKLDKCLEKIPKQIRTIKKALNGLGMLFKAFDIISIYNDIKDAEESRKEWNQLIENIKRIDCPDMDKLAAKAISYRDKTARGYNFYISTNVINASAIDKLTAFIITIAVA
-1892 SVTALVGTGGTS
+1892 D
-1904 IIGAVAVIM
+1904 VAM
-1913 LNVGV
+1913 PEA
-1918 NVLIDGMYD
+1918 VLIASIVSSFINDVSIVQGGYTQYKDIIWKGEIRNQIPNIKCNTDCGKPGMPPC
-1927 KAVNKRITFFKAER
+1927 RI
-1941 DKLECVKKCGTNGY
+1941 
-1955 PKCPDGDGPGGGNNG
+1955 PGNGNNG

-2020 HENIVMWNAEEY
+2020 HENVVMWNAEEY

-2094 EARAYEEGIEVQFDK
+2094 EARAYEEGVEVQFDK
-2109 YMDPTTLTDAN
+2109 YMDPASLTDAN

-2395 WTWMSHNFA
+2395 WTWMSHSFA

-2659 EAPYAINVGNATAIG
+2659 EAPYAINVDNATAIG

>member
-34 VDVASLDDDEA
+34 ADVASLDDDEA

-52 GKNTGGYQAKY
+52 GKNTGGYQAAY
-63 YNGAVRV
+63 YSGAVRV
-70 YTGNTI
+70 YKGNTI

-158 KAPIISHNSSEFYR
+158 KAPIISHNSGEFYR

-193 GTDPTDANGMKYTAP
+193 GTDPTDTNGMKYTAP

-429 EKPTLKHPLTAV
+429 EKPALKHPLTAV

-568 FNCLQQLSNAATID
+568 FNCLQQLSNAASID

-871 DAFIADAS
+871 DAYIADAS
-879 VSAMQTLNG
+879 VSATQTLNG
-888 KFQKTYTTK
+888 KFQKTFTTK
-897 TNSNGE
+897 TDRRGQ

-910 APETRL
+910 APDTRL

-927 DTIGAF
+927 DTLGAF

-942 GKTVMKSVVGARI
+942 GKTMMKSVVGARI
-955 NYGFTYIAAGSE
+955 TYGFTYMAAGSE

-974 DYRNVA
+974 DHRNVA

-1028 IERTVTVNEKRR
+1028 IERTVTVDEKRR

-1180 SSIIDFKGVYKS
+1180 SSVIDFKGVYKS

-1277 VEVKDIEISVPNTIG
+1277 VEVKDIEINVPNTIG

-1303 PNSTINVFEGGTL
+1303 PNSTINVYEDGTL

-1323 AAGTWMV
+1323 AAGTWMI
-1330 NCELTKAY
+1330 NCELAKAY

-1470 PVNCSVDFEC
+1470 PVNCSVDFESVSNILGDSQKINESLNQYKEEIGEDTKLNKIINDINNTESNYEQLFGSLFNHLEIEQGDTKELPDNIAKFVDSVLTNNESSLFEYKNGILSFTDKEGKTTKLNC
-1480 LSESA
+1480 IYSKDATLSET
-1485 IDSDELLQ
+1485 EL
-1493 MTKDYSDIARQFTEN
+1493 KDYTPIVLTDGSTLYVNVTEN
-1508 VADFDNSVTNAETS
+1508 IINA
-1522 VDSEIDDIENSE
+1522 
-1534 TQDWASTLDNLIED
+1534 
-1548 VAGKDMEEDNSNLSY
+1548 Y
-1563 SYFSSMSD
+1563 Y
-1571 EDLDNYIAN
+1571 
-1580 LGEIDYDKETTS
+1580 
-1592 IENAADFLIS
+1592 
-1602 NMSYDMGDGVV
+1602 
-1613 LEDGTKLTMK
+1613 
-1623 TCEGLTTES
+1623 
-1632 LLEKGFQLYK
+1632 
-1642 TTDGNGVY
+1642 DGNLFTLGN
-1650 ILTNENG
+1650 IT
-1657 SEVVDLK
+1657 
-1664 NNNYTTIVYGQD
+1664 
-1676 IQIAVKALL
+1676 
-1685 KNKSNVEDGL
+1685 
-1695 NVFNEII
+1695 
-1702 EKINSYYQPIA
+1702 
-1713 KAWEDTNE
+1713 DTNE
-1721 KVFNFVEYFKNN
+1721 K
-1733 YVKVSF
+1733 
-1739 DFGRKKA
+1739 
-1746 IYNAKSN
+1746 IKSN
-1753 KLNRLKRELK
+1753 SEATDEFFKKWTQARQTLNAMEYLHNYSKEFRKISSFFTKALT
-1763 SLNSL
+1763 
-1768 SLEYQLKLGEIY
+1768 SLEEKLRTCRE
-1780 EYQKEVKAAKKLMKS
+1780 
-1795 AGRLKAMAGA
+1795 
-1805 VYKSIKPLPGVFA
+1805 
-1818 KKLPLVKYADAIYT
+1818 
-1832 FVSVARQYQRV
+1832 
-1843 YLSIPNP
+1843 
-1850 CKDDQK
+1850 
-1856 KADTLRG
+1856 
-1863 LCIAEAWAAEGV
+1863 
-1875 ASIKLGVNALLD
+1875 IKLAIAYDQLSPEKLKELD
-1887 MAAVA
+1887 MAKLDKCLEKIPKQIRTIKKALNGLGMLFKAFDIISIYNDIKDAEESRKEWNQLIENIKRIDCPDMDKLAAKAISYRDKTARGYNFYISTNVINASAIDKLTAFIITIAVA
-1892 SVTALVGTGGTS
+1892 D
-1904 IIGAVAVIM
+1904 VAM
-1913 LNVGV
+1913 PEA
-1918 NVLIDGMYD
+1918 VLIASIVSSFINDVSIVQGGYTQYKDIIWKGEIRNQIPNIKCNTDCGKPGMPPC
-1927 KAVNKRITFFKAER
+1927 RI
-1941 DKLECVKKCGTNGY
+1941 
-1955 PKCPDGDGPGGGNNG
+1955 PGNGNNG

-2020 HENIVMWNAEEY
+2020 HENVVMWNAEEY

-2109 YMDPTTLTDAN
+2109 YMDPASLTDAN

-2395 WTWMSHNFA
+2395 WTWMSHSFA

-2659 EAPYAINVGNATAIG
+2659 EAPYAINVDNATAIG

>member
-34 VDVASLDDDEA
+34 ADVASLDDDEA

-52 GKNTGGYQAKY
+52 GKNTGGYQAAY
-63 YNGAVRV
+63 YSGAVRV
-70 YTGNTI
+70 YKGNTI

-158 KAPIISHNSSEFYR
+158 KAPIISHNSGEFYR

-193 GTDPTDANGMKYTAP
+193 GTDPTDTNGMKYTAP

-429 EKPTLKHPLTAV
+429 EKPALKHPLTAV

-871 DAFIADAS
+871 DAYIADAS
-879 VSAMQTLNG
+879 VSATQTLNG
-888 KFQKTYTTK
+888 KFQKTFTTK
-897 TNSNGE
+897 TDRRGQ

-910 APETRL
+910 APDTRL

-927 DTIGAF
+927 DTLGAF

-942 GKTVMKSVVGARI
+942 GKTMMKSVVGARI
-955 NYGFTYIAAGSE
+955 TYGFTYMAAGSE

-974 DYRNVA
+974 DHRNVA

-1028 IERTVTVNEKRR
+1028 IERTVTVDEKRR

-1180 SSIIDFKGVYKS
+1180 SSVIDFKGVYKS

-1277 VEVKDIEISVPNTIG
+1277 VEVKDIEINVPNTIG

-1303 PNSTINVFEGGTL
+1303 PNSTINVYEDGTL

-1323 AAGTWMV
+1323 AAGTWMI
-1330 NCELTKAY
+1330 NCELAKAY

-1470 PVNCSVDFEC
+1470 PVNCSVDFESVSNILGDSQKINENLNQYKEEIGEDTKLNKIINDINNTESNYEQLFGSLFNHLEIEQGDTKELPDNIAKFVDSVLTNNESSLFEYKNGILSFTDKEGKTTKLNC
-1480 LSESA
+1480 IYSKDATLSET
-1485 IDSDELLQ
+1485 EL
-1493 MTKDYSDIARQFTEN
+1493 KDYTPIVLTDGSTLYVNVTEN
-1508 VADFDNSVTNAETS
+1508 IINA
-1522 VDSEIDDIENSE
+1522 
-1534 TQDWASTLDNLIED
+1534 
-1548 VAGKDMEEDNSNLSY
+1548 Y
-1563 SYFSSMSD
+1563 Y
-1571 EDLDNYIAN
+1571 
-1580 LGEIDYDKETTS
+1580 
-1592 IENAADFLIS
+1592 
-1602 NMSYDMGDGVV
+1602 
-1613 LEDGTKLTMK
+1613 
-1623 TCEGLTTES
+1623 
-1632 LLEKGFQLYK
+1632 
-1642 TTDGNGVY
+1642 DGNLFTLGN
-1650 ILTNENG
+1650 IT
-1657 SEVVDLK
+1657 
-1664 NNNYTTIVYGQD
+1664 
-1676 IQIAVKALL
+1676 
-1685 KNKSNVEDGL
+1685 
-1695 NVFNEII
+1695 
-1702 EKINSYYQPIA
+1702 
-1713 KAWEDTNE
+1713 DTNE
-1721 KVFNFVEYFKNN
+1721 K
-1733 YVKVSF
+1733 
-1739 DFGRKKA
+1739 
-1746 IYNAKSN
+1746 IKSN
-1753 KLNRLKRELK
+1753 SEATDEFFKKWTQARQTLNAMEYLHNYSKEFRKISSFFTKALT
-1763 SLNSL
+1763 
-1768 SLEYQLKLGEIY
+1768 SLEEKLRTCRE
-1780 EYQKEVKAAKKLMKS
+1780 
-1795 AGRLKAMAGA
+1795 
-1805 VYKSIKPLPGVFA
+1805 
-1818 KKLPLVKYADAIYT
+1818 
-1832 FVSVARQYQRV
+1832 
-1843 YLSIPNP
+1843 
-1850 CKDDQK
+1850 
-1856 KADTLRG
+1856 
-1863 LCIAEAWAAEGV
+1863 
-1875 ASIKLGVNALLD
+1875 IKLAIAYDQLSPEKLKELD
-1887 MAAVA
+1887 MAKLDKCLEKIPKQIRTIKKALNGLGMLFKAFDIISIYNDIKDAEESRKEWNQLIENIKRIDCPDMDKLAAKAISYRDKTARGYNFYISTNVINASAIDKLTAFIITIAVA
-1892 SVTALVGTGGTS
+1892 D
-1904 IIGAVAVIM
+1904 VAM
-1913 LNVGV
+1913 PEA
-1918 NVLIDGMYD
+1918 VLIASIVSSFINDVSIVQGGYTQYKDIIWKGEIRNQIPNIKCNTDCGKPGMPPC
-1927 KAVNKRITFFKAER
+1927 RI
-1941 DKLECVKKCGTNGY
+1941 
-1955 PKCPDGDGPGGGNNG
+1955 PGNGNNG

-2020 HENIVMWNAEEY
+2020 HENVVMWNAEEY

-2109 YMDPTTLTDAN
+2109 YMDPASLTDAN

-2395 WTWMSHNFA
+2395 WTWMSHSFA

-2551 SKAHAQHTQGIGS
+2551 SKAHAQHTHGIGS

-2659 EAPYAINVGNATAIG
+2659 EAPYAINVDNATAIG

>member
-34 VDVASLDDDEA
+34 ADVASLDDDEA

-52 GKNTGGYQAKY
+52 GKNTGGYQAAY
-63 YNGAVRV
+63 YSGAVRV
-70 YTGNTI
+70 YKGNTI

-158 KAPIISHNSSEFYR
+158 KAPIISHNSGEFYR

-193 GTDPTDANGMKYTAP
+193 GTDPTDTNGMKYTAP

-354 VSNPAGAGS
+354 ISNPAGAGS

-429 EKPTLKHPLTAV
+429 EKPALKHPLTAV

-871 DAFIADAS
+871 DAYIADAS
-879 VSAMQTLNG
+879 VSATQTLNG
-888 KFQKTYTTK
+888 KFQKTFTTK
-897 TNSNGE
+897 TDRRGQ

-910 APETRL
+910 APDTRL

-927 DTIGAF
+927 DTLGAF

-942 GKTVMKSVVGARI
+942 GKTMMKSVVGARI
-955 NYGFTYIAAGSE
+955 TYGFTYMAAGSE

-974 DYRNVA
+974 DHRNVA

-1028 IERTVTVNEKRR
+1028 IERTVTVDEKRR

-1180 SSIIDFKGVYKS
+1180 SSVIDFKGVYKS

-1277 VEVKDIEISVPNTIG
+1277 VEVKDIEINVPNTIG

-1303 PNSTINVFEGGTL
+1303 PNSTINVYEDGTL

-1323 AAGTWMV
+1323 AAGTWMI
-1330 NCELTKAY
+1330 NCELAKAY

-1470 PVNCSVDFEC
+1470 PVNCSVDFESVSNILGDSQKINENLNQYKEEIGEDTKLNKIINDINNTESNYEQLFGSLFNHLEIEQGDTKELPDNIAKFVDSVLTNNESSLFEYKNGILSFTDKEGKTTKLNC
-1480 LSESA
+1480 IYSKDATLSET
-1485 IDSDELLQ
+1485 EL
-1493 MTKDYSDIARQFTEN
+1493 KDYTPIVLTDGSTLYVNVTEN
-1508 VADFDNSVTNAETS
+1508 IINA
-1522 VDSEIDDIENSE
+1522 
-1534 TQDWASTLDNLIED
+1534 
-1548 VAGKDMEEDNSNLSY
+1548 Y
-1563 SYFSSMSD
+1563 Y
-1571 EDLDNYIAN
+1571 
-1580 LGEIDYDKETTS
+1580 
-1592 IENAADFLIS
+1592 
-1602 NMSYDMGDGVV
+1602 
-1613 LEDGTKLTMK
+1613 
-1623 TCEGLTTES
+1623 
-1632 LLEKGFQLYK
+1632 
-1642 TTDGNGVY
+1642 DGNLFTLGN
-1650 ILTNENG
+1650 IT
-1657 SEVVDLK
+1657 
-1664 NNNYTTIVYGQD
+1664 
-1676 IQIAVKALL
+1676 
-1685 KNKSNVEDGL
+1685 
-1695 NVFNEII
+1695 
-1702 EKINSYYQPIA
+1702 
-1713 KAWEDTNE
+1713 DTNE
-1721 KVFNFVEYFKNN
+1721 K
-1733 YVKVSF
+1733 
-1739 DFGRKKA
+1739 
-1746 IYNAKSN
+1746 IKSN
-1753 KLNRLKRELK
+1753 SEATDEFFKKWTQARQTLNAMEYLHNYSKEFRKISSFFTKALT
-1763 SLNSL
+1763 
-1768 SLEYQLKLGEIY
+1768 SLEEKLRTCRE
-1780 EYQKEVKAAKKLMKS
+1780 
-1795 AGRLKAMAGA
+1795 
-1805 VYKSIKPLPGVFA
+1805 
-1818 KKLPLVKYADAIYT
+1818 
-1832 FVSVARQYQRV
+1832 
-1843 YLSIPNP
+1843 
-1850 CKDDQK
+1850 
-1856 KADTLRG
+1856 
-1863 LCIAEAWAAEGV
+1863 
-1875 ASIKLGVNALLD
+1875 IKLAIAYDQLSPEKLKELD
-1887 MAAVA
+1887 MAKLDKCLEKIPKQIRTIKKALNGLGMLFKAFDIISIYNDIKDAEESRKEWNQLIENIKRIDCPDMDKLAAKAISYRDKTARGYNFYISTNVINASAIDKLTAFIITIAVA
-1892 SVTALVGTGGTS
+1892 D
-1904 IIGAVAVIM
+1904 VAM
-1913 LNVGV
+1913 PEA
-1918 NVLIDGMYD
+1918 VLIASIVSSFINDVSIVQGGYTQYKDIIWKGEIRNQIPNIKCNTDCGKPGMPPC
-1927 KAVNKRITFFKAER
+1927 RI
-1941 DKLECVKKCGTNGY
+1941 
-1955 PKCPDGDGPGGGNNG
+1955 PGNGNNG

-2020 HENIVMWNAEEY
+2020 HENVVMWNAEEY

-2109 YMDPTTLTDAN
+2109 YMDPASLTDAN

-2395 WTWMSHNFA
+2395 WTWMSHSFA

-2659 EAPYAINVGNATAIG
+2659 EAPYAINVDNATAIG

>member
-34 VDVASLDDDEA
+34 ADVASLDDDEA

-52 GKNTGGYQAKY
+52 GKNTSQNTAKY

-94 TYNNDAST
+94 TYKNDAST

-158 KAPIISHNSSEFYR
+158 KAPIISHNSGEFYR

-193 GTDPTDANGMKYTAP
+193 GTDPTDTNGMKYTAP

-318 PSVTDVTVMA
+318 PSATDVTVMA

-429 EKPTLKHPLTAV
+429 EKPALKHPLTAV

-871 DAFIADAS
+871 DAYIADAS
-879 VSAMQTLNG
+879 VSATQTLNG
-888 KFQKTYTTK
+888 KFQKTFTTK
-897 TNSNGE
+897 TDRRGQ

-910 APETRL
+910 APDTRL

-927 DTIGAF
+927 DTLGAF
-933 ADDETIHEM
+933 ADNETIHEM
-942 GKTVMKSVVGARI
+942 GKTMMKSVVGARVK
-955 NYGFTYIAAGSE
+955 YGFTYIAAGSE

-995 TMQYPTLTILDE
+995 TMQYPMLTVLDE

-1022 TGAFSS
+1022 TGAFSP
-1028 IERTVTVNEKRR
+1028 IERTVTVDEKRR

-1075 LLKKTEYTEAK
+1075 LLKKTEYNEAK

-1180 SSIIDFKGVYKS
+1180 SSVIDFKGVYKS

-1226 GKRLTVEL
+1226 GKRLTVQL

-1267 TLTQPIGSAN
+1267 TLTQPIGSAK
-1277 VEVKDIEISVPNTIG
+1277 VEVKNLDIIVPEIITSATFNVSGSAPARSNVDVYCNNELIGHTTTKQNGQWNAECVLASVFNMSECPI
-1292 STKFS
+1292 S
-1297 VTGTAR
+1297 
-1303 PNSTINVFEGGTL
+1303 
-1316 LGSGKAN
+1316 
-1323 AAGTWMV
+1323 
-1330 NCELTKAY
+1330 
-1338 NLSTHMVYAKIT
+1338 AKIT
-1350 TPDGTVM
+1350 TESGSLLL
-1357 PTETKKL
+1357 TETKNT
-1364 TYDIN
+1364 TYIKDYPI
-1369 AIHVSKVTMYHMN
+1369 IKTVTMDTN
-1382 PAMGRTYESVFD
+1382 PTIVFD
-1394 FQNPKTS
+1394 FEKGTTS
-1401 PTQWSVYYPQ
+1401 HSWYYTPGNVLFTLDFSNNSPEVLQEVYLNIFGEDGSVR
-1411 KKFTYTI
+1411 TI
-1418 EFSENDPERISNVVL
+1418 D
-1433 YVHTADGKFVP
+1433 
-1444 CSATYDEKKKMW
+1444 CSYDTKKKIW
-1456 FAEIDMGHNSDNYY
+1456 FANVQFSTYNGIVNLSVNYIAKGNY
-1470 PVNCSVDFEC
+1470 SYE
-1480 LSESA
+1480 
-1485 IDSDELLQ
+1485 SDEAKLRAKKYENIIIKEKEKLDEFDEVL
-1493 MTKDYSDIARQFTEN
+1493 KDAFNFVKRDDVTREDKIAYIKSVKKQIFKYYTGDDN
-1508 VADFDNSVTNAETS
+1508 VPEYGSNN
-1522 VDSEIDDIENSE
+1522 EISIKS
-1534 TQDWASTLDNLIED
+1534 L
-1548 VAGKDMEEDNSNLSY
+1548 EEDNYEGGNVILFGEREEDKNPDTDPYIQDMPNPYGKNYTLPETDISTSINSNVGSSAEYVTPGDYDFDSIAESFNGSTDFNVKNSNGDVWNIHNIDIPAEFNIESKEAMKTFYDVMYDEEKAFYDKWEFNTSLALSGVDMSVALGISMQKRYFSDNFDQLAAIAGNKNPIVAKEIQSLENSIGKNLKNLKTLRTVSNLSAIAGTAIGVWSIGTDIHDGLGRY
-1563 SYFSSMSD
+1563 GQWSD
-1571 EDLDNYIAN
+1571 I
-1580 LGEIDYDKETTS
+1580 IDS
-1592 IENAADFLIS
+1592 IQTRCK
-1602 NMSYDMGDGVV
+1602 GD
-1613 LEDGTKLTMK
+1613 D
-1623 TCEGLTTES
+1623 TES
-1632 LLEKGFQLYK
+1632 L
-1642 TTDGNGVY
+1642 V
-1650 ILTNENG
+1650 
-1657 SEVVDLK
+1657 
-1664 NNNYTTIVYGQD
+1664 
-1676 IQIAVKALL
+1676 AKATEYR
-1685 KNKSNVEDGL
+1685 NW
-1695 NVFNEII
+1695 
-1702 EKINSYYQPIA
+1702 IA
-1713 KAWEDTNE
+1713 KRDGAKTA
-1721 KVFNFVEYFKNN
+1721 V
-1733 YVKVSF
+1733 
-1739 DFGRKKA
+1739 DFA
-1746 IYNAKSN
+1746 ST
-1753 KLNRLKRELK
+1753 
-1763 SLNSL
+1763 
-1768 SLEYQLKLGEIY
+1768 
-1780 EYQKEVKAAKKLMKS
+1780 V
-1795 AGRLKAMAGA
+1795 AGTAGA
-1805 VYKSIKPLPGVFA
+1805 VLAPETCGASLA
-1818 KKLPLVKYADAIYT
+1818 L
-1832 FVSVARQYQRV
+1832 
-1843 YLSIPNP
+1843 N
-1850 CKDDQK
+1850 
-1856 KADTLRG
+1856 
-1863 LCIAEAWAAEGV
+1863 V
-1875 ASIKLGVNALLD
+1875 ASIG
-1887 MAAVA
+1887 
-1892 SVTALVGTGGTS
+1892 
-1904 IIGAVAVIM
+1904 I
-1913 LNVGV
+1913 NVGV
-1918 NVLIDGMYD
+1918 GIWEQNFLRTNNEHLYDIMRLIKKSSNCPFELSMDGYNPNRPPFD
-1927 KAVNKRITFFKAER
+1927 PLTIN
-1941 DKLECVKKCGTNGY
+1941 
-1955 PKCPDGDGPGGGNNG
+1955 
-1970 GGTHQSG
+1970 H
-1977 SESDHVIID
+1977 D

-2109 YMDPTTLTDAN
+2109 YMDPASLNDAN

-2151 DAVRYASR
+2151 NAVRYASR

-2395 WTWMSHNFA
+2395 WTWMSHSFA

-2659 EAPYAINVGNATAIG
+2659 EVPYAINVDNATAIG

>member
-34 VDVASLDDDEA
+34 ADVASLDDDEA

-52 GKNTGGYQAKY
+52 GKNTGGYQAAY
-63 YNGAVRV
+63 YSGAVRV
-70 YTGNTI
+70 YKGNTI

-158 KAPIISHNSSEFYR
+158 KAPIISHNSGEFYR

-193 GTDPTDANGMKYTAP
+193 GTDPTDTNGMKYTAP

-429 EKPTLKHPLTAV
+429 EKPALKHPLTAV

-582 LSRTGGVTELPS
+582 LSRTGGVTKLPS

-871 DAFIADAS
+871 DAYIADAS
-879 VSAMQTLNG
+879 VSATQTLNG
-888 KFQKTYTTK
+888 KFQKTFTTK
-897 TNSNGE
+897 TDRRGQ

-910 APETRL
+910 APDTRL

-927 DTIGAF
+927 DTLGAF

-942 GKTVMKSVVGARI
+942 GKTMMKSVVGARI
-955 NYGFTYIAAGSE
+955 TYGFTYMAAGSE

-974 DYRNVA
+974 DHRNVA

-1028 IERTVTVNEKRR
+1028 IERTVTVDEKRR

-1180 SSIIDFKGVYKS
+1180 SSVIDFKGVYKS

-1277 VEVKDIEISVPNTIG
+1277 VEVKDIEINVPNTIG

-1303 PNSTINVFEGGTL
+1303 PNSTINVYEDGTL

-1323 AAGTWMV
+1323 AAGTWMI
-1330 NCELTKAY
+1330 NCELAKAY

-1470 PVNCSVDFEC
+1470 PVNCSVDFESVSNILGDSQKINENLNQYKEEIGEDTKLNKIINDINNTESNYEQLFGSLFNHLEIEQGDTKELPDNIAKFVDSVLTNNESSLFEYKNGILSFTDKEGKTTKLNC
-1480 LSESA
+1480 IYSKDATLSET
-1485 IDSDELLQ
+1485 EL
-1493 MTKDYSDIARQFTEN
+1493 KDYTPIVLTDGSTLYVNVTEN
-1508 VADFDNSVTNAETS
+1508 IINA
-1522 VDSEIDDIENSE
+1522 
-1534 TQDWASTLDNLIED
+1534 
-1548 VAGKDMEEDNSNLSY
+1548 Y
-1563 SYFSSMSD
+1563 Y
-1571 EDLDNYIAN
+1571 
-1580 LGEIDYDKETTS
+1580 
-1592 IENAADFLIS
+1592 
-1602 NMSYDMGDGVV
+1602 
-1613 LEDGTKLTMK
+1613 
-1623 TCEGLTTES
+1623 
-1632 LLEKGFQLYK
+1632 
-1642 TTDGNGVY
+1642 DGNLFTLGN
-1650 ILTNENG
+1650 IT
-1657 SEVVDLK
+1657 
-1664 NNNYTTIVYGQD
+1664 
-1676 IQIAVKALL
+1676 
-1685 KNKSNVEDGL
+1685 
-1695 NVFNEII
+1695 
-1702 EKINSYYQPIA
+1702 
-1713 KAWEDTNE
+1713 DTNE
-1721 KVFNFVEYFKNN
+1721 K
-1733 YVKVSF
+1733 
-1739 DFGRKKA
+1739 
-1746 IYNAKSN
+1746 IKSN
-1753 KLNRLKRELK
+1753 SEATDEFFKKWTQARQTLNAMEYLHNYSKEFRKISSFFTKALT
-1763 SLNSL
+1763 
-1768 SLEYQLKLGEIY
+1768 SLEEKLRTCRE
-1780 EYQKEVKAAKKLMKS
+1780 
-1795 AGRLKAMAGA
+1795 
-1805 VYKSIKPLPGVFA
+1805 
-1818 KKLPLVKYADAIYT
+1818 
-1832 FVSVARQYQRV
+1832 
-1843 YLSIPNP
+1843 
-1850 CKDDQK
+1850 
-1856 KADTLRG
+1856 
-1863 LCIAEAWAAEGV
+1863 
-1875 ASIKLGVNALLD
+1875 IKLAIAYDQLSPEKLKELD
-1887 MAAVA
+1887 MAKLDKCLEKIPKQIRTIKKALNGLGMLFKAFDIISIYNDIKDAEESRKEWNQLIENIKRIDCPDMDKLAAKAISYRDKTARGYNFYISTNVINASAIDKLTAFIITIAVA
-1892 SVTALVGTGGTS
+1892 D
-1904 IIGAVAVIM
+1904 VAM
-1913 LNVGV
+1913 PEA
-1918 NVLIDGMYD
+1918 VLIASIVSSFINDVSIVQGGYTQYKDIIWKGEIRNQIPNIKCNTDCGKPGMPPC
-1927 KAVNKRITFFKAER
+1927 RI
-1941 DKLECVKKCGTNGY
+1941 
-1955 PKCPDGDGPGGGNNG
+1955 PGNGNNG

-2020 HENIVMWNAEEY
+2020 HENVVMWNAEEY

-2094 EARAYEEGIEVQFDK
+2094 EARAYEEGVEVQFDK
-2109 YMDPTTLTDAN
+2109 YMDPASLTDAN

-2206 KITADNIKVL
+2206 KITADNVKVL

-2395 WTWMSHNFA
+2395 WTWMSHSFA

-2659 EAPYAINVGNATAIG
+2659 EAPYAINVDNATAIG

>member
-34 VDVASLDDDEA
+34 ADVASLDDDEA

-52 GKNTGGYQAKY
+52 GKNTGGYQAAY
-63 YNGAVRV
+63 YSGAVRV
-70 YTGNTI
+70 YKGNTI

-102 LSARVGSV
+102 LSARVGSM

-158 KAPIISHNSSEFYR
+158 KAPIISHNSGEFYR

-193 GTDPTDANGMKYTAP
+193 GTDPTDTNGMKYTAP

-429 EKPTLKHPLTAV
+429 EKPALKHPLTAV

-871 DAFIADAS
+871 DAYIADAS
-879 VSAMQTLNG
+879 VSATQTLNG
-888 KFQKTYTTK
+888 KFQKTFTTK
-897 TNSNGE
+897 TDRRGQ

-910 APETRL
+910 APDTRL

-927 DTIGAF
+927 DTLGAF

-942 GKTVMKSVVGARI
+942 GKTMMKSVVGARI
-955 NYGFTYIAAGSE
+955 TYGFTYMAAGSE

-974 DYRNVA
+974 DHRNVA

-1028 IERTVTVNEKRR
+1028 IERTVTVDEKRR

-1180 SSIIDFKGVYKS
+1180 SSVIDFKGVYKS

-1277 VEVKDIEISVPNTIG
+1277 VEVKDIEINVPNTIG

-1303 PNSTINVFEGGTL
+1303 PNSTINVYEDGTL

-1323 AAGTWMV
+1323 AAGTWMI
-1330 NCELTKAY
+1330 NCELAKAY

-1470 PVNCSVDFEC
+1470 PVNCSVDFESVSNILGDSQKINENLNQYKEEIGEDTKLNKIINDINNTESNYEQLFGSLFNHLEIEQGDTKELPDNIAKFVDSVLTNNESSLFEYKNGILSFTDKEGKTTKLNC
-1480 LSESA
+1480 IYSKDATLSET
-1485 IDSDELLQ
+1485 EL
-1493 MTKDYSDIARQFTEN
+1493 KDYTPIVLTDGSTLYVNVTEN
-1508 VADFDNSVTNAETS
+1508 IINA
-1522 VDSEIDDIENSE
+1522 
-1534 TQDWASTLDNLIED
+1534 
-1548 VAGKDMEEDNSNLSY
+1548 Y
-1563 SYFSSMSD
+1563 Y
-1571 EDLDNYIAN
+1571 
-1580 LGEIDYDKETTS
+1580 
-1592 IENAADFLIS
+1592 
-1602 NMSYDMGDGVV
+1602 
-1613 LEDGTKLTMK
+1613 
-1623 TCEGLTTES
+1623 
-1632 LLEKGFQLYK
+1632 
-1642 TTDGNGVY
+1642 DGNLFTLGN
-1650 ILTNENG
+1650 IT
-1657 SEVVDLK
+1657 
-1664 NNNYTTIVYGQD
+1664 
-1676 IQIAVKALL
+1676 
-1685 KNKSNVEDGL
+1685 
-1695 NVFNEII
+1695 
-1702 EKINSYYQPIA
+1702 
-1713 KAWEDTNE
+1713 DTNE
-1721 KVFNFVEYFKNN
+1721 K
-1733 YVKVSF
+1733 
-1739 DFGRKKA
+1739 
-1746 IYNAKSN
+1746 IKSN
-1753 KLNRLKRELK
+1753 SEATDEFFKKWTQARQTLNAMEYLHNYSKEFRMISSFFTKALT
-1763 SLNSL
+1763 
-1768 SLEYQLKLGEIY
+1768 SLEEKLRTCRE
-1780 EYQKEVKAAKKLMKS
+1780 
-1795 AGRLKAMAGA
+1795 
-1805 VYKSIKPLPGVFA
+1805 
-1818 KKLPLVKYADAIYT
+1818 
-1832 FVSVARQYQRV
+1832 
-1843 YLSIPNP
+1843 
-1850 CKDDQK
+1850 
-1856 KADTLRG
+1856 
-1863 LCIAEAWAAEGV
+1863 
-1875 ASIKLGVNALLD
+1875 IKLAIAYDQLSPEKLKELD
-1887 MAAVA
+1887 MAKLDKCLEKIPKQIRTIKKALNGLGMLFKAFDIISIYNDIKDAEESRKEWNQLIENIKRIDCPDMDKLAAKAISYRDKTARGYNFYISTNVINASAIDKLTAFIITIAVA
-1892 SVTALVGTGGTS
+1892 D
-1904 IIGAVAVIM
+1904 VAM
-1913 LNVGV
+1913 PEA
-1918 NVLIDGMYD
+1918 VLIASIVSSFINDVSIVQGGYTQYKDIIWKGEIRNQIPNIKCNTDCGKPGMPPC
-1927 KAVNKRITFFKAER
+1927 RI
-1941 DKLECVKKCGTNGY
+1941 
-1955 PKCPDGDGPGGGNNG
+1955 PGNGNNG

-2020 HENIVMWNAEEY
+2020 HENVVMWNAEEY

-2109 YMDPTTLTDAN
+2109 YMDPASLTDAN

-2395 WTWMSHNFA
+2395 WTWMSHSFA

-2659 EAPYAINVGNATAIG
+2659 EAPYAINVDNATAIG

>member
-34 VDVASLDDDEA
+34 ADVASLDDDEA

-52 GKNTGGYQAKY
+52 GKNTGGYQAAY
-63 YNGAVRV
+63 YSGAVRV
-70 YTGNTI
+70 YKGNTI

-158 KAPIISHNSSEFYR
+158 KAPIISHNSGEFYR

-193 GTDPTDANGMKYTAP
+193 GTDPTDTNGMKYTAP

-429 EKPTLKHPLTAV
+429 EKPALKHPLTAV

-871 DAFIADAS
+871 DAYIADAS
-879 VSAMQTLNG
+879 VSATQTLNG
-888 KFQKTYTTK
+888 KFQKTFTTK
-897 TNSNGE
+897 TDRRGQ

-910 APETRL
+910 APDTRL

-927 DTIGAF
+927 DTLGAF

-942 GKTVMKSVVGARI
+942 GKTMMKSVVGARI
-955 NYGFTYIAAGSE
+955 TYGFTYMAAGSE

-974 DYRNVA
+974 DHRNVA

-1028 IERTVTVNEKRR
+1028 IERTVTVDEKRR

-1180 SSIIDFKGVYKS
+1180 SSVIDFKGVYKS

-1277 VEVKDIEISVPNTIG
+1277 VEVKDIEINVPNTIG

-1303 PNSTINVFEGGTL
+1303 PNSTINVYEDGTL

-1323 AAGTWMV
+1323 AAGTWMI
-1330 NCELTKAY
+1330 NCELAKAY

-1470 PVNCSVDFEC
+1470 PVNCSVDFESVSNILGDSQKINENLNQYKEEIGEDTKLNKIINDINNTESNYEQLFGSLFNHLEIEQGDTKELPDNIAKFVDSVLTNNESSLFEYKNGILSFTDKEGKTTKLNC
-1480 LSESA
+1480 IYSKDATLSET
-1485 IDSDELLQ
+1485 EL
-1493 MTKDYSDIARQFTEN
+1493 KDYTPIVLTDGSTLYVNVTEN
-1508 VADFDNSVTNAETS
+1508 IINA
-1522 VDSEIDDIENSE
+1522 
-1534 TQDWASTLDNLIED
+1534 
-1548 VAGKDMEEDNSNLSY
+1548 Y
-1563 SYFSSMSD
+1563 Y
-1571 EDLDNYIAN
+1571 
-1580 LGEIDYDKETTS
+1580 
-1592 IENAADFLIS
+1592 
-1602 NMSYDMGDGVV
+1602 
-1613 LEDGTKLTMK
+1613 
-1623 TCEGLTTES
+1623 
-1632 LLEKGFQLYK
+1632 
-1642 TTDGNGVY
+1642 DGNLFTLGN
-1650 ILTNENG
+1650 IT
-1657 SEVVDLK
+1657 
-1664 NNNYTTIVYGQD
+1664 
-1676 IQIAVKALL
+1676 
-1685 KNKSNVEDGL
+1685 
-1695 NVFNEII
+1695 
-1702 EKINSYYQPIA
+1702 
-1713 KAWEDTNE
+1713 DTNE
-1721 KVFNFVEYFKNN
+1721 K
-1733 YVKVSF
+1733 
-1739 DFGRKKA
+1739 
-1746 IYNAKSN
+1746 IKSN
-1753 KLNRLKRELK
+1753 SEATDEFFKKWTQARQTLNAMEYLHNYSKEFRKISSFFTKALT
-1763 SLNSL
+1763 
-1768 SLEYQLKLGEIY
+1768 SLEEKLRTCRE
-1780 EYQKEVKAAKKLMKS
+1780 
-1795 AGRLKAMAGA
+1795 
-1805 VYKSIKPLPGVFA
+1805 
-1818 KKLPLVKYADAIYT
+1818 
-1832 FVSVARQYQRV
+1832 
-1843 YLSIPNP
+1843 
-1850 CKDDQK
+1850 
-1856 KADTLRG
+1856 
-1863 LCIAEAWAAEGV
+1863 
-1875 ASIKLGVNALLD
+1875 IKLAIAYDQLSPEKLKELD
-1887 MAAVA
+1887 MAKLDKCLEKIPKQIRTIKKALNGLGMLFKAFDIISIYNDIKDAEESRKEWNQLIENIKRIDCPDMDKLAAKAISYRDKTARGYNFYISTNVINASAIDKLTAFIITIAVA
-1892 SVTALVGTGGTS
+1892 D
-1904 IIGAVAVIM
+1904 VAM
-1913 LNVGV
+1913 PEA
-1918 NVLIDGMYD
+1918 VLIASIVSSFINDVSIVQGGYTQYKDIIWKGEIRNQIPNIKCNTDCGKPGMPPC
-1927 KAVNKRITFFKAER
+1927 RI
-1941 DKLECVKKCGTNGY
+1941 
-1955 PKCPDGDGPGGGNNG
+1955 PGNGNNG

-2020 HENIVMWNAEEY
+2020 HENVVMWNAEEY

-2109 YMDPTTLTDAN
+2109 YMDPASLTDAN

-2395 WTWMSHNFA
+2395 WTWMSHSFA

-2460 RISGVAW
+2460 RISDVAW

-2659 EAPYAINVGNATAIG
+2659 EAPYAINVDNATAIG

>member
-34 VDVASLDDDEA
+34 ADVASLDDDEA

-52 GKNTGGYQAKY
+52 GKNTGGYQAAY
-63 YNGAVRV
+63 YSGAVRV
-70 YTGNTI
+70 YKGNTI

-158 KAPIISHNSSEFYR
+158 KAPIISHNSGEFYR

-193 GTDPTDANGMKYTAP
+193 GTDPTDTNGMKYTAP

-429 EKPTLKHPLTAV
+429 EKPALKHPLTAV

-582 LSRTGGVTELPS
+582 LSRTGGVTKLPS

-871 DAFIADAS
+871 DAYIADAS
-879 VSAMQTLNG
+879 VSATQTLNG
-888 KFQKTYTTK
+888 KFQKTFTTK
-897 TNSNGE
+897 TDRRGQ

-910 APETRL
+910 APDTRL
-916 VIAATECVNKL
+916 VIAATECVDKL
-927 DTIGAF
+927 DTLGAF

-942 GKTVMKSVVGARI
+942 GKTMMKSVVGARI
-955 NYGFTYIAAGSE
+955 TYGFTYMAAGSE

-974 DYRNVA
+974 DHRNVA

-1028 IERTVTVNEKRR
+1028 IERTVTVDEKRR

-1180 SSIIDFKGVYKS
+1180 SSVIDFKGVYKS

-1277 VEVKDIEISVPNTIG
+1277 VEVKDIEINVPNTIG

-1303 PNSTINVFEGGTL
+1303 PNSTINVYEDGTL

-1323 AAGTWMV
+1323 AAGTWMI
-1330 NCELTKAY
+1330 NCELAKAY

-1470 PVNCSVDFEC
+1470 PVNCSVDFESVSNILGDSQKINENLNQYKEEIGEDTKLNKIINDINNTESNYEQLFGSLFNHLEIEQGDTKELPDNIAKFVDSVLTNNESSLFEYKNGILSFTDKEGKTTKLNC
-1480 LSESA
+1480 IYSKDATLSET
-1485 IDSDELLQ
+1485 EL
-1493 MTKDYSDIARQFTEN
+1493 KDYTPIVLTDGSTLYVNVTEN
-1508 VADFDNSVTNAETS
+1508 IINA
-1522 VDSEIDDIENSE
+1522 
-1534 TQDWASTLDNLIED
+1534 
-1548 VAGKDMEEDNSNLSY
+1548 Y
-1563 SYFSSMSD
+1563 Y
-1571 EDLDNYIAN
+1571 
-1580 LGEIDYDKETTS
+1580 
-1592 IENAADFLIS
+1592 
-1602 NMSYDMGDGVV
+1602 
-1613 LEDGTKLTMK
+1613 
-1623 TCEGLTTES
+1623 
-1632 LLEKGFQLYK
+1632 
-1642 TTDGNGVY
+1642 DGNLFTLGN
-1650 ILTNENG
+1650 IT
-1657 SEVVDLK
+1657 
-1664 NNNYTTIVYGQD
+1664 
-1676 IQIAVKALL
+1676 
-1685 KNKSNVEDGL
+1685 
-1695 NVFNEII
+1695 
-1702 EKINSYYQPIA
+1702 
-1713 KAWEDTNE
+1713 DTNE
-1721 KVFNFVEYFKNN
+1721 K
-1733 YVKVSF
+1733 
-1739 DFGRKKA
+1739 
-1746 IYNAKSN
+1746 IKSN
-1753 KLNRLKRELK
+1753 SEATDEFFKKWTQARQTLNAMEYLHNYSKEFRKISSFFTKALT
-1763 SLNSL
+1763 
-1768 SLEYQLKLGEIY
+1768 SLEEKLRTCRE
-1780 EYQKEVKAAKKLMKS
+1780 
-1795 AGRLKAMAGA
+1795 
-1805 VYKSIKPLPGVFA
+1805 
-1818 KKLPLVKYADAIYT
+1818 
-1832 FVSVARQYQRV
+1832 
-1843 YLSIPNP
+1843 
-1850 CKDDQK
+1850 
-1856 KADTLRG
+1856 
-1863 LCIAEAWAAEGV
+1863 
-1875 ASIKLGVNALLD
+1875 IKLAIAYDQLSPEKLKELD
-1887 MAAVA
+1887 MAKLDKCLEKIPKQIRTIKKALNGLGMLFKAFDIISIYNDIKDAEESRKEWNQLIENIKRIDCPDMDKLAAKAISYRDKTARGYNFYISTNVINASAIDKLTAFIITIAVA
-1892 SVTALVGTGGTS
+1892 D
-1904 IIGAVAVIM
+1904 VAM
-1913 LNVGV
+1913 PEA
-1918 NVLIDGMYD
+1918 VLIASIVSSFINDVSIVQGGYTQYKDIIWKGEIRNQIPNIKCNTDCGKPGMPPC
-1927 KAVNKRITFFKAER
+1927 RI
-1941 DKLECVKKCGTNGY
+1941 
-1955 PKCPDGDGPGGGNNG
+1955 PGNGNNG

-2020 HENIVMWNAEEY
+2020 HENVVMWNAEEY

-2094 EARAYEEGIEVQFDK
+2094 EARAYEEGVEVQFDK
-2109 YMDPTTLTDAN
+2109 YMDPASLTDAN

-2395 WTWMSHNFA
+2395 WTWMSHSFA

-2659 EAPYAINVGNATAIG
+2659 EAPYAINVDNATAIG

>member
-29 SLSNG
+29 SLSKG
-34 VDVASLDDDEA
+34 AEVASLDDEA

-52 GKNTGGYQAKY
+52 GKNTGGYQAAY
-63 YNGAVRV
+63 YSGAVRV
-70 YTGNTI
+70 YKGNTI

-85 VSKVEFLTE
+85 VSNVEFLTE

-158 KAPIISHNSSEFYR
+158 KAPIISHNSGEFYR

-193 GTDPTDANGMKYTAP
+193 GTDPTDTNGMKYTAP

-429 EKPTLKHPLTAV
+429 EKPALKHPLTAV

-686 VNLPA
+686 VYLPA

-846 KENICNIMLQP
+846 KENICNVMLQP

-871 DAFIADAS
+871 DAYIADAS
-879 VSAMQTLNG
+879 VSATQTLNG
-888 KFQKTYTTK
+888 KFQKTFTTK
-897 TNSNGE
+897 TDRRGQ
-903 WTLSVLA
+903 WTLNVLA
-910 APETRL
+910 APDTRL

-927 DTIGAF
+927 DTLGAF

-942 GKTVMKSVVGARI
+942 GKTMMKSVVGARVK
-955 NYGFTYIAAGSE
+955 YGFTYIAAGSE

-1022 TGAFSS
+1022 TGAFSP
-1028 IERTVTVNEKRR
+1028 IEHTVTVDEKRR

-1129 KNSVKVECGKIA
+1129 KNPVKVECGKIA

-1172 TNGKYLTL
+1172 INGKYLTL
-1180 SSIIDFKGVYKS
+1180 SSVIDFKGVYKS

-1212 SVIQGPKLMTYTLS
+1212 SVIQGPKLMTYTIS

-1234 GDTYKTQTRFCVI
+1234 GNNYQTQTRFCVI

-1277 VEVKDIEISVPNTIG
+1277 VEVKDIEINVPNTIG

-1303 PNSTINVFEGGTL
+1303 PNSTINVYEDGTL

-1323 AAGTWMV
+1323 AAGTWMI
-1330 NCELTKAY
+1330 NCELAKAY

-1470 PVNCSVDFEC
+1470 PVNCSVDFESVSNILGDSQKINENLNQYKEEIGEDTKLNKIINDINNTESNYEQLFGSLFNHLEIEQGDTKELPDNIAKFVDSVLTNNESSLFEYKNGILSFTDKEGKTTKLNC
-1480 LSESA
+1480 IYSKDATLSET
-1485 IDSDELLQ
+1485 EL
-1493 MTKDYSDIARQFTEN
+1493 KDYTPIVLTDGSTLYVNVTEN
-1508 VADFDNSVTNAETS
+1508 IINA
-1522 VDSEIDDIENSE
+1522 
-1534 TQDWASTLDNLIED
+1534 
-1548 VAGKDMEEDNSNLSY
+1548 Y
-1563 SYFSSMSD
+1563 Y
-1571 EDLDNYIAN
+1571 
-1580 LGEIDYDKETTS
+1580 
-1592 IENAADFLIS
+1592 
-1602 NMSYDMGDGVV
+1602 
-1613 LEDGTKLTMK
+1613 
-1623 TCEGLTTES
+1623 
-1632 LLEKGFQLYK
+1632 
-1642 TTDGNGVY
+1642 DGNLFTLGN
-1650 ILTNENG
+1650 IT
-1657 SEVVDLK
+1657 
-1664 NNNYTTIVYGQD
+1664 
-1676 IQIAVKALL
+1676 
-1685 KNKSNVEDGL
+1685 
-1695 NVFNEII
+1695 
-1702 EKINSYYQPIA
+1702 
-1713 KAWEDTNE
+1713 DTNE
-1721 KVFNFVEYFKNN
+1721 K
-1733 YVKVSF
+1733 
-1739 DFGRKKA
+1739 
-1746 IYNAKSN
+1746 IKSN
-1753 KLNRLKRELK
+1753 SEATDEFFKKWTQARQTLNAMEYLHNYSKEFRKISSFFTKALT
-1763 SLNSL
+1763 
-1768 SLEYQLKLGEIY
+1768 SLEEKLRTCRE
-1780 EYQKEVKAAKKLMKS
+1780 
-1795 AGRLKAMAGA
+1795 
-1805 VYKSIKPLPGVFA
+1805 
-1818 KKLPLVKYADAIYT
+1818 
-1832 FVSVARQYQRV
+1832 
-1843 YLSIPNP
+1843 
-1850 CKDDQK
+1850 
-1856 KADTLRG
+1856 
-1863 LCIAEAWAAEGV
+1863 
-1875 ASIKLGVNALLD
+1875 IKLAIAYDQLSPEKLKELD
-1887 MAAVA
+1887 MAKLDKCLEKIPKQIRTIKKALNGLGMLFKAFDIISIYNDIKDAEESRKEWNQLIENIKRIDCPDMDKLAAKAISYRDKTARGYNFYISTNVINASAIDKLTAFIITIAVA
-1892 SVTALVGTGGTS
+1892 D
-1904 IIGAVAVIM
+1904 VAM
-1913 LNVGV
+1913 PEA
-1918 NVLIDGMYD
+1918 VLIASIVSSFINDVSIVQGGYTQYKDIIWKGEIRNQIPNIKCNTDCGKPGMPPC
-1927 KAVNKRITFFKAER
+1927 RI
-1941 DKLECVKKCGTNGY
+1941 
-1955 PKCPDGDGPGGGNNG
+1955 PGNGNNG

-2020 HENIVMWNAEEY
+2020 HENVVMWNAEEY

-2109 YMDPTTLTDAN
+2109 YMDPASLTDAN

-2395 WTWMSHNFA
+2395 WTWMSHSFA

-2659 EAPYAINVGNATAIG
+2659 EAPYAINVDNATAIG

>member
-1 MLLVL
+1 MKHIFINIQRTAMLLVL

-16 LSAQTIVELEPDQ
+16 LSAQTIVELAPDQ
-29 SLSNG
+29 SLSNAT
-34 VDVASLDDDEA
+34 DVASLDDEA

-52 GKNTGGYQAKY
+52 GQNTSQYTAKY

-76 TMTGPNGYV
+76 TMTGPNDYV
-85 VSKVEFLTE
+85 VSKVEFLTD
-94 TYNNDAST
+94 TYKNDSTT
-102 LSARVGSV
+102 LSAHDGSV

-139 RIKNIKC
+139 RVKNIKC
-146 YLDNSGEVKPKP
+146 YLNKAGEVKPKP
-158 KAPIISHNSSEFYR
+158 KAPVISHNSGEFYR

-193 GTDPTDANGMKYTAP
+193 GTDPTETNGTKYTAP

-219 KAVCVNENGVSAL
+219 KAVCVNENGVSPV
-232 ASASYIYKAK
+232 ASASYTYKAK
-242 SLLSFRTNNKGG
+242 SLLSFRTNNKSA
-254 ISSVNYNTR
+254 ISSVNYYTW
-263 GSEYGSFSGEGD
+263 GSEYGSFNGEGD
-275 AYITDGETVNLRI
+275 AYITDGETVNMSI
-288 SLNNGY
+288 GLNNGY
-294 SLRGIT
+294 RLRGIT
-300 LNGEKKEM
+300 LNGEQKEV
-308 SQYDGLSFIM
+308 SKYGDLNFIM
-318 PSVTDVTVMA
+318 PSATDVTIMA
-328 DVVYDPTSP
+328 DVVYDPASP

-342 PTPVEKKYKLTL
+342 PTPAEKKYKLTL
-354 VSNPAGAGS
+354 VSNPAGAGTVS
-363 FSGNGSYAEGTTIR
+363 IGDYYKESISGNYTEGTTIN
-377 ISTSN
+377 ISTYNSN
-382 NYGYVFKN
+382 GYVFKG

-400 NSYFN
+400 NSYYN
-405 FTMPATDVV
+405 FTMPASDVV
-414 LVANYVYNPTSPSDP
+414 LVANYVYNPTSPTDP
-429 EKPTLKHPLTAV
+429 EKPALKHPLTAI
-441 ASPTGAASFNLSA
+441 ASPAGAATFNFSA

-460 NTYTV
+460 EAYTV
-465 RAYPNTGYKMKGWIL
+465 RAYPNDGYKLKGWIL

-485 EEKSNVFKG
+485 EEKSTYFTG
-494 TMTDAGAQLVAILEY
+494 TMTDAGAQLVALLVY

-516 PGANYYNAATG
+516 PGANYYNPATG

-533 FTPDNLLGALSST
+533 FTPGNLSGALYST
-546 VGSNNYVN
+546 VGNDNYVN

-568 FNCLQQLSNAATID
+568 YNCLSSLNNAATID
-582 LSRTGGVTELPS
+582 LSRTGGATAIPDRTFQSL
-594 YAFSGMAV
+594 AV
-602 SSVSLPATIGS
+602 SSVVLPATTAKLGYY
-613 MGSMVF
+613 VF
-619 NNCANLTAITVHAVE
+619 SNCANLIALTVYAME
-634 PPVCNNRTFEGITN
+634 PPACNNYTFENFTN

-672 FTILPITDDMHMLQ
+672 FTILPITDDAHMLQ

-751 EVTIPNDDMDVA
+751 DVTIPNDDMEVA
-763 FGTLKQLYTVA
+763 FGTLKPLHTVA

-803 YLRKTVSLGEI
+803 YLRKALSLGEI

-831 TIYVAPAD
+831 TIYVAPSD

-846 KENICNIMLQP
+846 EENICNIMLQP

-871 DAFIADAS
+871 SIYIADAS
-879 VSAMQTLNG
+879 VSATQTLNG
-888 KFQKTYTTK
+888 KFQKTFTAK
-897 TNSNGE
+897 TDRRGQ
-903 WTLSVLA
+903 WTLNVLA

-927 DTIGAF
+927 DTLGAF

-942 GKTVMKSVVGARI
+942 GKTVMKSVVGAHI
-955 NYGFTYIAAGSE
+955 NYGFTYQAAGSE
-967 EKQDFYS
+967 EKQDNYS
-974 DYRNVA
+974 DYRNVT
-980 FTVFNVTQNREQKDM
+980 FTVFNVTQDREQKDM
-995 TMQYPTLTILDE
+995 SLQYPMLTVLDE

-1022 TGAFSS
+1022 SGAFSP
-1028 IERTVTVNEKRR
+1028 IERTVTVDEKRR
-1040 AEATFDIVGKGCI
+1040 AEATFDIISKGCI
-1053 EASFETTDNPAVM
+1053 EASFETTDNPAVT

-1075 LLKKTEYTEAK
+1075 LMKKTKYTEAK
-1086 ASLADVDDG
+1086 ATLADVDDG

-1108 SSILRL
+1108 NSILRL
-1114 SAYDEIGLTDGKDYV
+1114 SAYDEIGLTDGKEYV
-1129 KNSVKVECGKIA
+1129 KNNIKVESGKITT
-1141 SVHNSMVPAFDE
+1141 VHNAMVPAFDE

-1172 TNGKYLTL
+1172 INGKYLTL
-1180 SSIIDFKGVYKS
+1180 SSVIDFKGVYKS

-1212 SVIQGPKLMTYTLS
+1212 SVIQGPKLMTYTIS

-1234 GDTYKTQTRFCVI
+1234 GNNYQTQTRFCVI

-1267 TLTQPIGSAN
+1267 TLTQPIGSAK

-1303 PNSTINVFEGGTL
+1303 PNSTINVYEGNAL

-1330 NCELTKAY
+1330 NCELAKAY

-1364 TYDIN
+1364 AYNIN

-1382 PAMGRTYESVFD
+1382 PEMGRTYESVFD

-1401 PTQWSVYYPQ
+1401 PTQWIVYFPQ

-1418 EFSENDPERISNVVL
+1418 EFTNNDPERISNVVL

-1444 CSATYDEKKKMW
+1444 CDAIYDENKKLW
-1456 FAEIDMGHNSDNYY
+1456 FAEIDMGHNCDNYY
-1470 PVNCSVDFEC
+1470 PVNCSVDFESVSNILGDSQKINENLNQYKEEIGEDTKLNKIINDINNAESNYEQLFDILFNHLEIEQGDTKELPDNIAKFVDSVLTNNQSSLFVYKNGILTFTDKEGKTTKLNC
-1480 LSESA
+1480 VYSKDVTLSET
-1485 IDSDELLQ
+1485 ELE
-1493 MTKDYSDIARQFTEN
+1493 DYTPIVLTDGSTLYVNVTEN
-1508 VADFDNSVTNAETS
+1508 IINA
-1522 VDSEIDDIENSE
+1522 
-1534 TQDWASTLDNLIED
+1534 
-1548 VAGKDMEEDNSNLSY
+1548 Y
-1563 SYFSSMSD
+1563 Y
-1571 EDLDNYIAN
+1571 
-1580 LGEIDYDKETTS
+1580 
-1592 IENAADFLIS
+1592 
-1602 NMSYDMGDGVV
+1602 
-1613 LEDGTKLTMK
+1613 
-1623 TCEGLTTES
+1623 
-1632 LLEKGFQLYK
+1632 
-1642 TTDGNGVY
+1642 DGNLFTLGN
-1650 ILTNENG
+1650 IT
-1657 SEVVDLK
+1657 
-1664 NNNYTTIVYGQD
+1664 
-1676 IQIAVKALL
+1676 
-1685 KNKSNVEDGL
+1685 
-1695 NVFNEII
+1695 
-1702 EKINSYYQPIA
+1702 
-1713 KAWEDTNE
+1713 DTNE
-1721 KVFNFVEYFKNN
+1721 KVKRNSEASDEFFTKWAQARQTLNAMEYLHN
-1733 YVKVSF
+1733 YSKEFRKISSF
-1739 DFGRKKA
+1739 FTKA
-1746 IYNAKSN
+1746 
-1753 KLNRLKRELK
+1753 LT
-1763 SLNSL
+1763 
-1768 SLEYQLKLGEIY
+1768 SLE
-1780 EYQKEVKAAKKLMKS
+1780 
-1795 AGRLKAMAGA
+1795 
-1805 VYKSIKPLPGVFA
+1805 
-1818 KKLPLVKYADAIYT
+1818 D
-1832 FVSVARQYQRV
+1832 
-1843 YLSIPNP
+1843 N
-1850 CKDDQK
+1850 
-1856 KADTLRG
+1856 LRT
-1863 LCIAEAWAAEGV
+1863 CRE
-1875 ASIKLGVNALLD
+1875 IKLAIAHDQLSPEKLKELD
-1887 MAAVA
+1887 MAKLDKCLEKIPKQIGTIKKALNGLGMLFKAFDIISIYNDIKDAEESRKEWNKLIENIKRIDCPDMDKLAAKAISYRDKTARGYNFYISTNVLNASSIDKLTAFIVTIAVA
-1892 SVTALVGTGGTS
+1892 D
-1904 IIGAVAVIM
+1904 VAM
-1913 LNVGV
+1913 PEA
-1918 NVLIDGMYD
+1918 VLIASIVSSFINDVSIVQGGYTQYKDIIWKGEIRNQIPNIKCNTDCGKPGMPPC
-1927 KAVNKRITFFKAER
+1927 RI
-1941 DKLECVKKCGTNGY
+1941 
-1955 PKCPDGDGPGGGNNG
+1955 PGNGNNG

-1977 SESDHVIID
+1977 SENDHVIID
-1986 PAGYV
+1986 PAGFV

-2058 FEKDGYATAYSEWLP
+2058 FEKDGFATAYSEWLP

-2125 GGKKLAGDIQLVNAA
+2125 GGKKLAGDIQLINAA

-2186 AGIPMTVT
+2186 AGIPMTET

-2216 YGGEKELTIYAL
+2216 YGDEKELTIYAL
-2228 PSEAASGRTL
+2228 PSEAASGRKL

-2250 AATDLTLD
+2250 AATDFTLD
-2258 AEGKAVVKVT
+2258 AEGKAVVKVK

-2281 DDVTAKGESTVD
+2281 DDVTVKGQSTVD

-2331 YFTTD
+2331 FFTTD
-2336 GSCPCDEN
+2336 GTCPCDEN

-2355 ISSDTHIKAMTMVGN
+2355 ISSDTHIKAMTMVGD

-2382 IKKSDMDIAMTEG
+2382 IKQSDMDFTMPEG
-2395 WTWMSHNFA
+2395 WTWMSHSFA

-2414 DAAVQRVKSQTQEVV
+2414 DAAVERVKSQTQELV
-2429 RDPQLGL
+2429 RDPQMGL
-2436 VGTLSSLEASQSYK
+2436 IGTLSSLEASQSYK

-2460 RISGVAW
+2460 RINGVAW

-2572 HKYPSVMAIVAT
+2572 HKYPSVMALVAT

-2674 TTAYDGNVSLS
+2674 TTAYDGNVNVS
-2685 VDGGRLL
+2685 VVGERML
-2692 IHGVAADDINSVELF
+2692 IHGVASYDINSVELF
-2707 DINGQKIKHETHIS
+2707 DINGQKMMHETHIS

>member
-34 VDVASLDDDEA
+34 ADVASLDDDEA
-45 YGISFAF
+45 YSISFAF
-52 GKNTGGYQAKY
+52 GKNTGGYQAAY
-63 YNGAVRV
+63 YSGAVRV
-70 YTGNTI
+70 YKGNTI

-158 KAPIISHNSSEFYR
+158 KAPIISHNSGEFYR

-193 GTDPTDANGMKYTAP
+193 GTDPTDTNGMKYTAP

-429 EKPTLKHPLTAV
+429 EKPALKHPLTAV

-582 LSRTGGVTELPS
+582 LSRTGGVTKLPS

-871 DAFIADAS
+871 DAYIADAS
-879 VSAMQTLNG
+879 VSATQTLNG
-888 KFQKTYTTK
+888 KFQKTFTTK
-897 TNSNGE
+897 TDRRGQ

-910 APETRL
+910 TPDTRL

-927 DTIGAF
+927 DTLGAF

-942 GKTVMKSVVGARI
+942 GKTMMKSVVGARI
-955 NYGFTYIAAGSE
+955 TYGFTYMAAGSE

-974 DYRNVA
+974 DHRNVA

-1028 IERTVTVNEKRR
+1028 IERTVTVDEKRR

-1180 SSIIDFKGVYKS
+1180 SSVIDFKGVYKS

-1277 VEVKDIEISVPNTIG
+1277 VEVKDIEINVPNTIG

-1303 PNSTINVFEGGTL
+1303 PNSTINVYEDGTL

-1323 AAGTWMV
+1323 AAGTWMI
-1330 NCELTKAY
+1330 NCELAKAY

-1470 PVNCSVDFEC
+1470 PVNCSVDFESVSNILGDSQKINENLNQYKEEIGEDTKLNKIINDINNTESNYEQLFGSLFNHLEIEQGDTKELPDNIAKFVDSVLTNNESSLFEYKNGILSFTDKEGKTTKLNC
-1480 LSESA
+1480 IYSKDATLSET
-1485 IDSDELLQ
+1485 EL
-1493 MTKDYSDIARQFTEN
+1493 KDYTPIVLTDGSTLYVNVTEN
-1508 VADFDNSVTNAETS
+1508 IINA
-1522 VDSEIDDIENSE
+1522 
-1534 TQDWASTLDNLIED
+1534 
-1548 VAGKDMEEDNSNLSY
+1548 Y
-1563 SYFSSMSD
+1563 Y
-1571 EDLDNYIAN
+1571 
-1580 LGEIDYDKETTS
+1580 
-1592 IENAADFLIS
+1592 
-1602 NMSYDMGDGVV
+1602 
-1613 LEDGTKLTMK
+1613 
-1623 TCEGLTTES
+1623 
-1632 LLEKGFQLYK
+1632 
-1642 TTDGNGVY
+1642 DGNLFTLGN
-1650 ILTNENG
+1650 IT
-1657 SEVVDLK
+1657 
-1664 NNNYTTIVYGQD
+1664 
-1676 IQIAVKALL
+1676 
-1685 KNKSNVEDGL
+1685 
-1695 NVFNEII
+1695 
-1702 EKINSYYQPIA
+1702 
-1713 KAWEDTNE
+1713 DTNE
-1721 KVFNFVEYFKNN
+1721 K
-1733 YVKVSF
+1733 
-1739 DFGRKKA
+1739 
-1746 IYNAKSN
+1746 IKSN
-1753 KLNRLKRELK
+1753 SEATDEFFKKWTQARQTLNAMEYLHNYSKEFRKISSFFTKALT
-1763 SLNSL
+1763 
-1768 SLEYQLKLGEIY
+1768 SLEEKLRTCRE
-1780 EYQKEVKAAKKLMKS
+1780 
-1795 AGRLKAMAGA
+1795 
-1805 VYKSIKPLPGVFA
+1805 
-1818 KKLPLVKYADAIYT
+1818 
-1832 FVSVARQYQRV
+1832 
-1843 YLSIPNP
+1843 
-1850 CKDDQK
+1850 
-1856 KADTLRG
+1856 
-1863 LCIAEAWAAEGV
+1863 
-1875 ASIKLGVNALLD
+1875 IKLAIAYDQLSPEKLKELD
-1887 MAAVA
+1887 MAKLDKCLEKIPKQIRTIKKALNGLGMLFKAFDIISIYNDIKDAEESRKEWNQLIENIKRIDCPDMDKLAAKAISYRDKTARGYNFYISTNVINASAIDKLTAFIITIAVA
-1892 SVTALVGTGGTS
+1892 D
-1904 IIGAVAVIM
+1904 VAM
-1913 LNVGV
+1913 PEA
-1918 NVLIDGMYD
+1918 VLIASIVSSFINDVSIVQGGYTQYKDIIWKGEIRNQIPNIKCNTDCGKPGMPPC
-1927 KAVNKRITFFKAER
+1927 RI
-1941 DKLECVKKCGTNGY
+1941 
-1955 PKCPDGDGPGGGNNG
+1955 PGNGNNG

-2020 HENIVMWNAEEY
+2020 HENVVMWNAEEY

-2094 EARAYEEGIEVQFDK
+2094 EARAYEEGVEVQFDK
-2109 YMDPTTLTDAN
+2109 YMDPASLTDAN

-2395 WTWMSHNFA
+2395 WTWMSHSFA

-2659 EAPYAINVGNATAIG
+2659 EAPYAINVDNATAIG

>member
-34 VDVASLDDDEA
+34 ADVASLDDDEA

-52 GKNTGGYQAKY
+52 GKNTGGYQAAY
-63 YNGAVRV
+63 YSGAVRV
-70 YTGNTI
+70 YKGNTI

-158 KAPIISHNSSEFYR
+158 KAPIISHNSGEFYR

-193 GTDPTDANGMKYTAP
+193 GTDPTDTNGMKYTAP

-429 EKPTLKHPLTAV
+429 EKPALKHPLTAV

-871 DAFIADAS
+871 DAYIADAS
-879 VSAMQTLNG
+879 VSATQTLNG
-888 KFQKTYTTK
+888 KFQKTFTTK
-897 TNSNGE
+897 TDRRGQ

-910 APETRL
+910 APDTRL

-927 DTIGAF
+927 DTLGAF

-942 GKTVMKSVVGARI
+942 GKTMMKSVVGARI
-955 NYGFTYIAAGSE
+955 TYGFTYMAAGSE

-974 DYRNVA
+974 DHRNVA

-1028 IERTVTVNEKRR
+1028 IERTVTVDEKRR

-1180 SSIIDFKGVYKS
+1180 SSVIDFKGVYKS

-1277 VEVKDIEISVPNTIG
+1277 VEVKDIEINVPNTIG

-1303 PNSTINVFEGGTL
+1303 PNSTINVYEDGTL

-1323 AAGTWMV
+1323 AVGTWMI
-1330 NCELTKAY
+1330 NCELAKAY

-1470 PVNCSVDFEC
+1470 PVNCSVDFESVSNILGDSQKINENLNQYKEEIGEDTKLNKIINDINNTESNYEQLFGSLFNHLEIEQGDTKELPDNIAKFVDSVLTNNESSLFEYKNGILSFTDKEGKTTKLNC
-1480 LSESA
+1480 IYSKDATLSET
-1485 IDSDELLQ
+1485 EL
-1493 MTKDYSDIARQFTEN
+1493 KDYTPIVLTDGSTLYVNVTEN
-1508 VADFDNSVTNAETS
+1508 IINA
-1522 VDSEIDDIENSE
+1522 
-1534 TQDWASTLDNLIED
+1534 
-1548 VAGKDMEEDNSNLSY
+1548 Y
-1563 SYFSSMSD
+1563 Y
-1571 EDLDNYIAN
+1571 
-1580 LGEIDYDKETTS
+1580 
-1592 IENAADFLIS
+1592 
-1602 NMSYDMGDGVV
+1602 
-1613 LEDGTKLTMK
+1613 
-1623 TCEGLTTES
+1623 
-1632 LLEKGFQLYK
+1632 
-1642 TTDGNGVY
+1642 DGNLFTLGN
-1650 ILTNENG
+1650 IT
-1657 SEVVDLK
+1657 
-1664 NNNYTTIVYGQD
+1664 
-1676 IQIAVKALL
+1676 
-1685 KNKSNVEDGL
+1685 
-1695 NVFNEII
+1695 
-1702 EKINSYYQPIA
+1702 
-1713 KAWEDTNE
+1713 DTNE
-1721 KVFNFVEYFKNN
+1721 K
-1733 YVKVSF
+1733 
-1739 DFGRKKA
+1739 
-1746 IYNAKSN
+1746 IKSN
-1753 KLNRLKRELK
+1753 SEATDEFFKKWTQARQTLNAMEYLHNYSKEFRKISSFFTKALT
-1763 SLNSL
+1763 
-1768 SLEYQLKLGEIY
+1768 SLEEKLRTCRE
-1780 EYQKEVKAAKKLMKS
+1780 
-1795 AGRLKAMAGA
+1795 
-1805 VYKSIKPLPGVFA
+1805 
-1818 KKLPLVKYADAIYT
+1818 
-1832 FVSVARQYQRV
+1832 
-1843 YLSIPNP
+1843 
-1850 CKDDQK
+1850 
-1856 KADTLRG
+1856 
-1863 LCIAEAWAAEGV
+1863 
-1875 ASIKLGVNALLD
+1875 IKLAIAYDQLSPEKLKELD
-1887 MAAVA
+1887 MAKLDKCLEKIPKQIRTIKKALNGLGMLFKAFDIISIYNDIKDAEESRKEWNQLIENIKRIDCPDMDKLAAKAISYRDKTARGYNFYISTNVINASAIDKLTAFIITIAVA
-1892 SVTALVGTGGTS
+1892 D
-1904 IIGAVAVIM
+1904 VAM
-1913 LNVGV
+1913 PEA
-1918 NVLIDGMYD
+1918 VLIASIVSSFINDVSIVQGGYTQYKDIIWKGEIRNQIPNIKCNTDCGKPGMPPC
-1927 KAVNKRITFFKAER
+1927 RI
-1941 DKLECVKKCGTNGY
+1941 
-1955 PKCPDGDGPGGGNNG
+1955 PGNGNNG

-2020 HENIVMWNAEEY
+2020 HENVVMWNAEEY

-2094 EARAYEEGIEVQFDK
+2094 EAHAYEEGIEVQFDK
-2109 YMDPTTLTDAN
+2109 YMDPASLTNAN

-2395 WTWMSHNFA
+2395 WTWMSHSFA

-2659 EAPYAINVGNATAIG
+2659 EAPYAINVDNATAIG

>member
-34 VDVASLDDDEA
+34 ADVASLDDDEA

-52 GKNTGGYQAKY
+52 GKNTGGYQAAY
-63 YNGAVRV
+63 YSGAVRV
-70 YTGNTI
+70 YKGNTI

-158 KAPIISHNSSEFYR
+158 KAPIISHNSGEFYR

-193 GTDPTDANGMKYTAP
+193 GTDPTDTNGMKYTAP

-429 EKPTLKHPLTAV
+429 EKPALKHPLTAV

-871 DAFIADAS
+871 DAYIADAS
-879 VSAMQTLNG
+879 VSATQTLNG
-888 KFQKTYTTK
+888 KFQKTFTTK
-897 TNSNGE
+897 TDRRGQ

-910 APETRL
+910 APDTRL

-927 DTIGAF
+927 DTLGAF

-942 GKTVMKSVVGARI
+942 GKTMMKSVVGARI
-955 NYGFTYIAAGSE
+955 TYGFTYMAAGSE

-974 DYRNVA
+974 DHRNVA

-1028 IERTVTVNEKRR
+1028 IERTVTVDEKRR

-1180 SSIIDFKGVYKS
+1180 SSVIDFKGVYKS

-1277 VEVKDIEISVPNTIG
+1277 VEVKDIEINVPNTIG

-1303 PNSTINVFEGGTL
+1303 PNSTINVYEDGTL

-1323 AAGTWMV
+1323 AAGTWMI
-1330 NCELTKAY
+1330 NCELAKAY

-1470 PVNCSVDFEC
+1470 PVNCSVDFESVSNILGDSQKINENLNQYKEEIGEDTKLNKIINDINNTESNYEQLFGSLFNHLEIEQGDTKELPDNIAKFVDNVLTNNESSLFEYKNGILSFTDKEGKTTKLNC
-1480 LSESA
+1480 IYSKDATLSET
-1485 IDSDELLQ
+1485 EL
-1493 MTKDYSDIARQFTEN
+1493 KDYTPIVLTDGSTLYVNVTEN
-1508 VADFDNSVTNAETS
+1508 IINA
-1522 VDSEIDDIENSE
+1522 
-1534 TQDWASTLDNLIED
+1534 
-1548 VAGKDMEEDNSNLSY
+1548 Y
-1563 SYFSSMSD
+1563 Y
-1571 EDLDNYIAN
+1571 
-1580 LGEIDYDKETTS
+1580 
-1592 IENAADFLIS
+1592 
-1602 NMSYDMGDGVV
+1602 
-1613 LEDGTKLTMK
+1613 
-1623 TCEGLTTES
+1623 
-1632 LLEKGFQLYK
+1632 
-1642 TTDGNGVY
+1642 DGNLFTLGN
-1650 ILTNENG
+1650 IT
-1657 SEVVDLK
+1657 
-1664 NNNYTTIVYGQD
+1664 
-1676 IQIAVKALL
+1676 
-1685 KNKSNVEDGL
+1685 
-1695 NVFNEII
+1695 
-1702 EKINSYYQPIA
+1702 
-1713 KAWEDTNE
+1713 DTNE
-1721 KVFNFVEYFKNN
+1721 K
-1733 YVKVSF
+1733 
-1739 DFGRKKA
+1739 
-1746 IYNAKSN
+1746 IKSN
-1753 KLNRLKRELK
+1753 SEATDEFFKKWTQARQTLNAMEYLHNYSKEFRKISSFFTKALT
-1763 SLNSL
+1763 
-1768 SLEYQLKLGEIY
+1768 SLEEKLRTCRE
-1780 EYQKEVKAAKKLMKS
+1780 
-1795 AGRLKAMAGA
+1795 
-1805 VYKSIKPLPGVFA
+1805 
-1818 KKLPLVKYADAIYT
+1818 
-1832 FVSVARQYQRV
+1832 
-1843 YLSIPNP
+1843 
-1850 CKDDQK
+1850 
-1856 KADTLRG
+1856 
-1863 LCIAEAWAAEGV
+1863 
-1875 ASIKLGVNALLD
+1875 IKLAIAYDQLSPEKLKELD
-1887 MAAVA
+1887 MAKLDKCLEKIPKQIRTIKKALNGLGMLFKAFDIISIYNDIKDAEESRKEWNQLIENIKRIDCPDMDKLAAKAISYRDKTARGYNFYISTNVINASAIDKLTAFIITIAVA
-1892 SVTALVGTGGTS
+1892 D
-1904 IIGAVAVIM
+1904 VAM
-1913 LNVGV
+1913 PEA
-1918 NVLIDGMYD
+1918 VLIASIVSSFINDVSIVQGGYTQYKDIIWKGEIRNQIPNIKCNTDCGKPGMPPC
-1927 KAVNKRITFFKAER
+1927 RI
-1941 DKLECVKKCGTNGY
+1941 
-1955 PKCPDGDGPGGGNNG
+1955 PGNGNNG

-2020 HENIVMWNAEEY
+2020 HENVVMWNAEEY

-2058 FEKDGYATAYSEWLP
+2058 FENDGYATAYSEWLP

-2109 YMDPTTLTDAN
+2109 YMDPASLTDAN

-2370 DDVSDVKEFSYV
+2370 DDVSDVKEFNYV
-2382 IKKSDMDIAMTEG
+2382 IKQSDMDFTMPEG
-2395 WTWMSHNFA
+2395 WTWMSHSFA

-2414 DAAVQRVKSQTQEVV
+2414 DAAVERVKSQTQELV

-2436 VGTLSSLEASQSYK
+2436 IGTLSSLEASQSYK

-2460 RISGVAW
+2460 RINGVAW

-2476 DGWNWLGYPADQTM
+2476 DGWNWLGYPANQTM
-2490 TLDEAFATTT
+2490 TLDEAFATTM

-2518 EHWVGTLETLAPGKG
+2518 EHWVGTLQTLTPGKG

-2551 SKAHAQHTQGIGS
+2551 SKAHAQHTQGIGN

-2572 HKYPSVMAIVAT
+2572 HKYPSVMALVAT

-2612 QLSGGLLMMSVYGNA
+2612 QLSGGLLMMNVYGNA
-2627 GDRITVQ
+2627 GDRITIQ
-2634 VTDREGSDVLASN
+2634 VTDRDGSDVLASN
-2647 TLDFSETVLGNI
+2647 TLDFSEIILGNI
-2659 EAPYAINVGNATAIG
+2659 EAPYAINVGNATTIG
-2674 TTAYDGNVSLS
+2674 TTAYDGNVNVS
-2685 VDGGRLL
+2685 VDGRRLL
-2692 IHGVAADDINSVELF
+2692 IHGVATDDINSVELF
-2707 DINGQKIKHETHIS
+2707 DINGQKMMHETHIS

>member
-34 VDVASLDDDEA
+34 ADVASLDDDEA

-52 GKNTGGYQAKY
+52 GKNTGGYQAAY
-63 YNGAVRV
+63 YSGAVRV
-70 YTGNTI
+70 YKGNTI

-158 KAPIISHNSSEFYR
+158 KAPIISHNSGEFYR

-193 GTDPTDANGMKYTAP
+193 GTDPTDTNGMKYTAP

-429 EKPTLKHPLTAV
+429 EKPALKHPLTAV

-871 DAFIADAS
+871 DAYIADAS
-879 VSAMQTLNG
+879 VSATQTLNG
-888 KFQKTYTTK
+888 KFQKTFTTK
-897 TNSNGE
+897 TDRRGQ

-910 APETRL
+910 APDTRL

-927 DTIGAF
+927 DTLGAF

-942 GKTVMKSVVGARI
+942 GKTMMKSVVGARI
-955 NYGFTYIAAGSE
+955 TYGFTYMAAGSE

-974 DYRNVA
+974 DHRNVA

-1028 IERTVTVNEKRR
+1028 IERTVTVDEKRR

-1180 SSIIDFKGVYKS
+1180 SSVIDFKGVYKS

-1277 VEVKDIEISVPNTIG
+1277 VEVKDIEINVPNTIG

-1303 PNSTINVFEGGTL
+1303 PNSTINVYEDGTL

-1323 AAGTWMV
+1323 AAGTWMI
-1330 NCELTKAY
+1330 NCELAKAY

-1369 AIHVSKVTMYHMN
+1369 TIHVSKVTMYHMN

-1470 PVNCSVDFEC
+1470 PVNCSVDFESVSNILGDSQKINENLNQYKEEIGEDTKLNKIINDINNTESNYEQLFGSLFNHLEIEQGDTKELPDNIAKFVDSVLTNNESSLFEYKNGILSFTDKEGKTTKLNC
-1480 LSESA
+1480 IYSKDATLSET
-1485 IDSDELLQ
+1485 EL
-1493 MTKDYSDIARQFTEN
+1493 KDYTPIVLTDGSTLYVNVTEN
-1508 VADFDNSVTNAETS
+1508 IINA
-1522 VDSEIDDIENSE
+1522 
-1534 TQDWASTLDNLIED
+1534 
-1548 VAGKDMEEDNSNLSY
+1548 Y
-1563 SYFSSMSD
+1563 Y
-1571 EDLDNYIAN
+1571 
-1580 LGEIDYDKETTS
+1580 
-1592 IENAADFLIS
+1592 
-1602 NMSYDMGDGVV
+1602 
-1613 LEDGTKLTMK
+1613 
-1623 TCEGLTTES
+1623 
-1632 LLEKGFQLYK
+1632 
-1642 TTDGNGVY
+1642 DGNLFTLGN
-1650 ILTNENG
+1650 IT
-1657 SEVVDLK
+1657 
-1664 NNNYTTIVYGQD
+1664 
-1676 IQIAVKALL
+1676 
-1685 KNKSNVEDGL
+1685 
-1695 NVFNEII
+1695 
-1702 EKINSYYQPIA
+1702 
-1713 KAWEDTNE
+1713 DTNE
-1721 KVFNFVEYFKNN
+1721 K
-1733 YVKVSF
+1733 
-1739 DFGRKKA
+1739 
-1746 IYNAKSN
+1746 IKSN
-1753 KLNRLKRELK
+1753 SEATDEFFKKWTQARQTLNAMEYLHNYSKEFRKISSFFTKALT
-1763 SLNSL
+1763 
-1768 SLEYQLKLGEIY
+1768 SLEEKLRTCRE
-1780 EYQKEVKAAKKLMKS
+1780 
-1795 AGRLKAMAGA
+1795 
-1805 VYKSIKPLPGVFA
+1805 
-1818 KKLPLVKYADAIYT
+1818 
-1832 FVSVARQYQRV
+1832 
-1843 YLSIPNP
+1843 
-1850 CKDDQK
+1850 
-1856 KADTLRG
+1856 
-1863 LCIAEAWAAEGV
+1863 
-1875 ASIKLGVNALLD
+1875 IKLAIAYDQLSPEKLKELD
-1887 MAAVA
+1887 MAKLDKCLEKIPKQIRTIKKALNGLGMLFKAFDIISIYNDIKDAEESRKEWNQLIENIKRIDCPDMDKLAAKAISYRDKTARGYNFYISTNVINASAIDKLTAFIITIAVA
-1892 SVTALVGTGGTS
+1892 D
-1904 IIGAVAVIM
+1904 VAM
-1913 LNVGV
+1913 PEA
-1918 NVLIDGMYD
+1918 VLIASIVSSFINDVSIVQGGYTQYKDIIWKGEIRNQIPNIKCNTDCGKPGMPPC
-1927 KAVNKRITFFKAER
+1927 RI
-1941 DKLECVKKCGTNGY
+1941 
-1955 PKCPDGDGPGGGNNG
+1955 PGNGNNG

-2020 HENIVMWNAEEY
+2020 HENVVMWNAEEY

-2109 YMDPTTLTDAN
+2109 YMDPASLTDAN

-2395 WTWMSHNFA
+2395 WTWMSHSFA

-2659 EAPYAINVGNATAIG
+2659 EAPYAINVDNATAIG

>member
-34 VDVASLDDDEA
+34 ADVASLDDDEA

-52 GKNTGGYQAKY
+52 GKNTGGYQAAY
-63 YNGAVRV
+63 YSGAVRV
-70 YTGNTI
+70 YKGNTI

-146 YLDNSGEVKPKP
+146 YLNNSGEVKPKP
-158 KAPIISHNSSEFYR
+158 KAPIISHNSGEFYR

-193 GTDPTDANGMKYTAP
+193 GTDPTDTNGMKYTAP

-429 EKPTLKHPLTAV
+429 EKPALKHPLTAV

-509 DPASPGN
+509 APASPGN

-871 DAFIADAS
+871 DAYIADAS
-879 VSAMQTLNG
+879 VSATQTLNG
-888 KFQKTYTTK
+888 KFQKTFTTK
-897 TNSNGE
+897 TDRRGQ

-910 APETRL
+910 APDTRL

-927 DTIGAF
+927 DTLGAF

-942 GKTVMKSVVGARI
+942 GKTMMKSVVGARI
-955 NYGFTYIAAGSE
+955 TYGFTYMAAGSE

-974 DYRNVA
+974 DHRNVA

-1028 IERTVTVNEKRR
+1028 IERTVTVDEKRR

-1180 SSIIDFKGVYKS
+1180 SSVIDFKGVYKS

-1277 VEVKDIEISVPNTIG
+1277 VEVKDIEINVPNTIG

-1303 PNSTINVFEGGTL
+1303 PNSTINVYEDGTL

-1323 AAGTWMV
+1323 AAGTWMI
-1330 NCELTKAY
+1330 NCELAKAY

-1470 PVNCSVDFEC
+1470 PVNCSVDFESVSNILGDSQKINENLNQYKEEIGEDTKLNKIINDINNTESNYEQLFGSLFNHLEIEQGDTKELPDNIAKFVDSVLTNNESSLFEYKNGILSFTDKEGKTTKLNC
-1480 LSESA
+1480 IYSKDATLSET
-1485 IDSDELLQ
+1485 EL
-1493 MTKDYSDIARQFTEN
+1493 KDYTPIVLTDGSTLYVNVTEN
-1508 VADFDNSVTNAETS
+1508 IINA
-1522 VDSEIDDIENSE
+1522 
-1534 TQDWASTLDNLIED
+1534 
-1548 VAGKDMEEDNSNLSY
+1548 Y
-1563 SYFSSMSD
+1563 Y
-1571 EDLDNYIAN
+1571 
-1580 LGEIDYDKETTS
+1580 
-1592 IENAADFLIS
+1592 
-1602 NMSYDMGDGVV
+1602 
-1613 LEDGTKLTMK
+1613 
-1623 TCEGLTTES
+1623 
-1632 LLEKGFQLYK
+1632 
-1642 TTDGNGVY
+1642 DGNLFTLGN
-1650 ILTNENG
+1650 IT
-1657 SEVVDLK
+1657 
-1664 NNNYTTIVYGQD
+1664 
-1676 IQIAVKALL
+1676 
-1685 KNKSNVEDGL
+1685 
-1695 NVFNEII
+1695 
-1702 EKINSYYQPIA
+1702 
-1713 KAWEDTNE
+1713 DTNE
-1721 KVFNFVEYFKNN
+1721 K
-1733 YVKVSF
+1733 
-1739 DFGRKKA
+1739 
-1746 IYNAKSN
+1746 IKSN
-1753 KLNRLKRELK
+1753 SEATDEFFKKWTQARQTLNAMEYLHNYSKEFRKISSFFTKALT
-1763 SLNSL
+1763 
-1768 SLEYQLKLGEIY
+1768 SLEEKLRTCRE
-1780 EYQKEVKAAKKLMKS
+1780 
-1795 AGRLKAMAGA
+1795 
-1805 VYKSIKPLPGVFA
+1805 
-1818 KKLPLVKYADAIYT
+1818 
-1832 FVSVARQYQRV
+1832 
-1843 YLSIPNP
+1843 
-1850 CKDDQK
+1850 
-1856 KADTLRG
+1856 
-1863 LCIAEAWAAEGV
+1863 
-1875 ASIKLGVNALLD
+1875 IKLAIAYDQLSPEKLKELD
-1887 MAAVA
+1887 MAKLDKCLEKIPKQIRTIKKALNGLGMLFKAFDIISIYNDIKDAEESRKEWNQLIENIKRIDCPDMDKLAAKAISYRDKTARGYNFYISTNVINASAIDKLTAFIITIAVA
-1892 SVTALVGTGGTS
+1892 D
-1904 IIGAVAVIM
+1904 VAM
-1913 LNVGV
+1913 PEA
-1918 NVLIDGMYD
+1918 VLIASIVSSFINDVSIVQGGYTQYKDIIWKGEIRNQIPNIKCNTDCGKPGMPPC
-1927 KAVNKRITFFKAER
+1927 RI
-1941 DKLECVKKCGTNGY
+1941 
-1955 PKCPDGDGPGGGNNG
+1955 PGNGNNG

-2020 HENIVMWNAEEY
+2020 HENVVMWNAEEY

-2109 YMDPTTLTDAN
+2109 YMDPASLTDAN

-2395 WTWMSHNFA
+2395 WTWMSHSFA

-2659 EAPYAINVGNATAIG
+2659 EAPYAINVDNATAIG

>member
-34 VDVASLDDDEA
+34 ADVASLDDDEA

-52 GKNTGGYQAKY
+52 GKNTGGYQAAY
-63 YNGAVRV
+63 YSGAVRV
-70 YTGNTI
+70 YKGNTI

-158 KAPIISHNSSEFYR
+158 KAPIISHNSGEFYR

-193 GTDPTDANGMKYTAP
+193 GTDPTDTNGMKYTAP

-308 SQYDGLSFIM
+308 SQHDGLSFIM

-429 EKPTLKHPLTAV
+429 EKPALKHPLTAV

-582 LSRTGGVTELPS
+582 LSRTGGVTKLPS

-871 DAFIADAS
+871 DAYIADAS
-879 VSAMQTLNG
+879 VSATQTLNG
-888 KFQKTYTTK
+888 KFQKTFTTK
-897 TNSNGE
+897 TDRRGQ

-910 APETRL
+910 APDTRL

-927 DTIGAF
+927 DTLGAF

-942 GKTVMKSVVGARI
+942 GKTMMKSVVGARI
-955 NYGFTYIAAGSE
+955 TYGFTYMAAGSE

-974 DYRNVA
+974 DHRNVA

-1028 IERTVTVNEKRR
+1028 IERTVTVDEKRR

-1180 SSIIDFKGVYKS
+1180 SSVIDFKGVYKS

-1277 VEVKDIEISVPNTIG
+1277 VEVKDIEINVPNTIG

-1303 PNSTINVFEGGTL
+1303 PNSTINVYEDGTL

-1323 AAGTWMV
+1323 AAGTWMI
-1330 NCELTKAY
+1330 NCELAKAY

-1470 PVNCSVDFEC
+1470 PVNCSVDFESVSNILGDSQKINENLNQYKEEIGEDTKLNKIINDINNTESNYEQLFGSLFNHLEIEQGDTKELPDNIAKFVDSVLTNNESSLFEYKNGILSFTDKEGKTTKLNC
-1480 LSESA
+1480 IYSKDATLSET
-1485 IDSDELLQ
+1485 EL
-1493 MTKDYSDIARQFTEN
+1493 KDYTPIVLTDGSTLYVNVTEN
-1508 VADFDNSVTNAETS
+1508 IINA
-1522 VDSEIDDIENSE
+1522 
-1534 TQDWASTLDNLIED
+1534 
-1548 VAGKDMEEDNSNLSY
+1548 Y
-1563 SYFSSMSD
+1563 Y
-1571 EDLDNYIAN
+1571 
-1580 LGEIDYDKETTS
+1580 
-1592 IENAADFLIS
+1592 
-1602 NMSYDMGDGVV
+1602 
-1613 LEDGTKLTMK
+1613 
-1623 TCEGLTTES
+1623 
-1632 LLEKGFQLYK
+1632 
-1642 TTDGNGVY
+1642 DGNLFTLGN
-1650 ILTNENG
+1650 IT
-1657 SEVVDLK
+1657 
-1664 NNNYTTIVYGQD
+1664 
-1676 IQIAVKALL
+1676 
-1685 KNKSNVEDGL
+1685 
-1695 NVFNEII
+1695 
-1702 EKINSYYQPIA
+1702 
-1713 KAWEDTNE
+1713 DTNE
-1721 KVFNFVEYFKNN
+1721 K
-1733 YVKVSF
+1733 
-1739 DFGRKKA
+1739 
-1746 IYNAKSN
+1746 IKSN
-1753 KLNRLKRELK
+1753 SEATDEFFKKWTQARQTLNAMEYLHNYSKEFRKISSFFTKALT
-1763 SLNSL
+1763 
-1768 SLEYQLKLGEIY
+1768 SLEEKLRTCRE
-1780 EYQKEVKAAKKLMKS
+1780 
-1795 AGRLKAMAGA
+1795 
-1805 VYKSIKPLPGVFA
+1805 
-1818 KKLPLVKYADAIYT
+1818 
-1832 FVSVARQYQRV
+1832 
-1843 YLSIPNP
+1843 
-1850 CKDDQK
+1850 
-1856 KADTLRG
+1856 
-1863 LCIAEAWAAEGV
+1863 
-1875 ASIKLGVNALLD
+1875 IKLAIAYDQLSPEKLKELD
-1887 MAAVA
+1887 MAKLDKCLEKIPKQIRTIKKALNGLGMLFKAFDIISIYNDIKDAEESRKEWNQLIENIKRIDCPDMDKLAAKAISYRDKTARGYNFYISTNVINASAIDKLTAFIITIAVA
-1892 SVTALVGTGGTS
+1892 D
-1904 IIGAVAVIM
+1904 VAM
-1913 LNVGV
+1913 PEA
-1918 NVLIDGMYD
+1918 VLIASIVSSFINDVSIVQGGYTQYKDIIWKGEIRNQIPNIKCNTDCGKPGMPPC
-1927 KAVNKRITFFKAER
+1927 RI
-1941 DKLECVKKCGTNGY
+1941 
-1955 PKCPDGDGPGGGNNG
+1955 PGNGNNG

-2020 HENIVMWNAEEY
+2020 HENVVMWNAEEY

-2094 EARAYEEGIEVQFDK
+2094 EARAYEEGVEVQFDK
-2109 YMDPTTLTDAN
+2109 YMDPASLTDAN

-2395 WTWMSHNFA
+2395 WTWMSHSFA

-2659 EAPYAINVGNATAIG
+2659 EAPYAINVDNATAIG

>member
-34 VDVASLDDDEA
+34 ADVASLDDDEA

-52 GKNTGGYQAKY
+52 GKNTGGYQAAY
-63 YNGAVRV
+63 YSGAVRV
-70 YTGNTI
+70 YKGNTI

-158 KAPIISHNSSEFYR
+158 KAPIISHNSGEFYR

-193 GTDPTDANGMKYTAP
+193 GTDPTDTNGMKYTAP

-429 EKPTLKHPLTAV
+429 EKPALKHPLTAV

-582 LSRTGGVTELPS
+582 LSRTGGVTKLPS

-871 DAFIADAS
+871 DAYIADAS
-879 VSAMQTLNG
+879 VSATQTLNG
-888 KFQKTYTTK
+888 KFQKTFTTK
-897 TNSNGE
+897 TDRRGQ

-910 APETRL
+910 APDTRL

-927 DTIGAF
+927 DTLGAF

-942 GKTVMKSVVGARI
+942 GKTMMKSVVGARI
-955 NYGFTYIAAGSE
+955 TYGFTYMAAGSE

-974 DYRNVA
+974 DHRNVA

-1028 IERTVTVNEKRR
+1028 IERTVTVDEKRR

-1180 SSIIDFKGVYKS
+1180 SSVIDFKGVYKS

-1277 VEVKDIEISVPNTIG
+1277 VEVKDIEINVPNTIG

-1303 PNSTINVFEGGTL
+1303 PNSTINVYEDGTL

-1323 AAGTWMV
+1323 AAGTWMI
-1330 NCELTKAY
+1330 NCELAKAY

-1470 PVNCSVDFEC
+1470 PVNCSVDFESVSNILGDSQKINENLNQYKEEIGEDTKLNKIINDINNTESNYEQLFGSLFNHLEIEQGDTKELPDNIAKFVDSVLTNNESSLFEYKNGILSFTDKEGKTTKLNC
-1480 LSESA
+1480 IYSKDATLSET
-1485 IDSDELLQ
+1485 EL
-1493 MTKDYSDIARQFTEN
+1493 KDYTPIVLTDGSTLYVNVTEN
-1508 VADFDNSVTNAETS
+1508 IINA
-1522 VDSEIDDIENSE
+1522 
-1534 TQDWASTLDNLIED
+1534 
-1548 VAGKDMEEDNSNLSY
+1548 Y
-1563 SYFSSMSD
+1563 Y
-1571 EDLDNYIAN
+1571 
-1580 LGEIDYDKETTS
+1580 
-1592 IENAADFLIS
+1592 
-1602 NMSYDMGDGVV
+1602 
-1613 LEDGTKLTMK
+1613 
-1623 TCEGLTTES
+1623 
-1632 LLEKGFQLYK
+1632 
-1642 TTDGNGVY
+1642 DGNLFTLGN
-1650 ILTNENG
+1650 IT
-1657 SEVVDLK
+1657 
-1664 NNNYTTIVYGQD
+1664 
-1676 IQIAVKALL
+1676 
-1685 KNKSNVEDGL
+1685 
-1695 NVFNEII
+1695 
-1702 EKINSYYQPIA
+1702 
-1713 KAWEDTNE
+1713 DTNE
-1721 KVFNFVEYFKNN
+1721 K
-1733 YVKVSF
+1733 
-1739 DFGRKKA
+1739 
-1746 IYNAKSN
+1746 IKSN
-1753 KLNRLKRELK
+1753 SEATDEFFKKWTQARQTLNAMEYLHNYSKEFRKISSFFTKALT
-1763 SLNSL
+1763 
-1768 SLEYQLKLGEIY
+1768 SLEEKLRTCRE
-1780 EYQKEVKAAKKLMKS
+1780 
-1795 AGRLKAMAGA
+1795 
-1805 VYKSIKPLPGVFA
+1805 
-1818 KKLPLVKYADAIYT
+1818 
-1832 FVSVARQYQRV
+1832 
-1843 YLSIPNP
+1843 
-1850 CKDDQK
+1850 
-1856 KADTLRG
+1856 
-1863 LCIAEAWAAEGV
+1863 
-1875 ASIKLGVNALLD
+1875 IKLAIAYDQLSPEKLKELD
-1887 MAAVA
+1887 MAKLDKCLEKIPKQIRTIKKALNGLGMLFKAFDIISIYNDIKDAEESRKEWNQLIENIKRIDCPDMDKLAAKAISYRDKTARGYNFYISTNVINASAIDKLTAFIITIAVA
-1892 SVTALVGTGGTS
+1892 D
-1904 IIGAVAVIM
+1904 VAM
-1913 LNVGV
+1913 PEA
-1918 NVLIDGMYD
+1918 VLIASIVSSFINDVSIVQGGYTQYKDIIWKGEIRNQIPNIKCNTDCGKPGMPPC
-1927 KAVNKRITFFKAER
+1927 RI
-1941 DKLECVKKCGTNGY
+1941 
-1955 PKCPDGDGPGGGNNG
+1955 PGNGNNG

-2020 HENIVMWNAEEY
+2020 HENVVMWNAEEY

-2109 YMDPTTLTDAN
+2109 YMDPASLNDAN

-2125 GGKKLAGDIQLVNAA
+2125 GGKKLAGDIKLVNAA

-2395 WTWMSHNFA
+2395 WTWMSHSFA

>member
-34 VDVASLDDDEA
+34 ADVASLDDDEA

-52 GKNTGGYQAKY
+52 GKNTGGYQAAY
-63 YNGAVRV
+63 YSGAVRV
-70 YTGNTI
+70 YKGNTI

-158 KAPIISHNSSEFYR
+158 KAPIISHNSGEFYR

-193 GTDPTDANGMKYTAP
+193 GTDPTDTNGMKYTAP

-429 EKPTLKHPLTAV
+429 EKPALKHPLTAV

-871 DAFIADAS
+871 DAYIADAS
-879 VSAMQTLNG
+879 VSATQTLNG
-888 KFQKTYTTK
+888 KFQKTFTTK
-897 TNSNGE
+897 TDRRGQ

-910 APETRL
+910 APDTRL

-927 DTIGAF
+927 DTLGAF

-942 GKTVMKSVVGARI
+942 GKTMMKSVVGARI
-955 NYGFTYIAAGSE
+955 TYGFTYMAAGSE

-974 DYRNVA
+974 DHRNVA

-1028 IERTVTVNEKRR
+1028 IERTVTVDEKRR

-1180 SSIIDFKGVYKS
+1180 SSVIDFKGVYKS

-1277 VEVKDIEISVPNTIG
+1277 VEVKDIEINVPNTIG

-1303 PNSTINVFEGGTL
+1303 PNSTINVYEDGTL

-1323 AAGTWMV
+1323 AAGTWMI
-1330 NCELTKAY
+1330 NCELAKAY

-1470 PVNCSVDFEC
+1470 PVNCSVDFESVSNILGDSQKINENLNQYKEEIGEDTKLNKIINDINNTESNYEQLFGSLFNHLEIEQGDTKELPDNIAKFVDSVLTNNESSLFEYKNGILSFTDKEGKTTKLNC
-1480 LSESA
+1480 IYSKDATLSET
-1485 IDSDELLQ
+1485 EL
-1493 MTKDYSDIARQFTEN
+1493 KDYTPIVLTDGSTLYVNVTEN
-1508 VADFDNSVTNAETS
+1508 IINA
-1522 VDSEIDDIENSE
+1522 
-1534 TQDWASTLDNLIED
+1534 
-1548 VAGKDMEEDNSNLSY
+1548 Y
-1563 SYFSSMSD
+1563 Y
-1571 EDLDNYIAN
+1571 
-1580 LGEIDYDKETTS
+1580 
-1592 IENAADFLIS
+1592 
-1602 NMSYDMGDGVV
+1602 
-1613 LEDGTKLTMK
+1613 
-1623 TCEGLTTES
+1623 
-1632 LLEKGFQLYK
+1632 
-1642 TTDGNGVY
+1642 DGNLFTLGN
-1650 ILTNENG
+1650 IT
-1657 SEVVDLK
+1657 
-1664 NNNYTTIVYGQD
+1664 
-1676 IQIAVKALL
+1676 
-1685 KNKSNVEDGL
+1685 
-1695 NVFNEII
+1695 
-1702 EKINSYYQPIA
+1702 
-1713 KAWEDTNE
+1713 DTNE
-1721 KVFNFVEYFKNN
+1721 K
-1733 YVKVSF
+1733 
-1739 DFGRKKA
+1739 
-1746 IYNAKSN
+1746 IKSN
-1753 KLNRLKRELK
+1753 SEATDEFFKKWTQARQTLNAMEYLHNYSKEFRKISSFFTKALT
-1763 SLNSL
+1763 
-1768 SLEYQLKLGEIY
+1768 SLEEKLRTCRE
-1780 EYQKEVKAAKKLMKS
+1780 
-1795 AGRLKAMAGA
+1795 
-1805 VYKSIKPLPGVFA
+1805 
-1818 KKLPLVKYADAIYT
+1818 
-1832 FVSVARQYQRV
+1832 
-1843 YLSIPNP
+1843 
-1850 CKDDQK
+1850 
-1856 KADTLRG
+1856 
-1863 LCIAEAWAAEGV
+1863 
-1875 ASIKLGVNALLD
+1875 IKLAIAYDQLSPEKLKELD
-1887 MAAVA
+1887 MAKLDKCLEKIPKQIRTIKKALNGLGMLFKAFDIISIYNDIKDAEESRKEWNQLIENIKRTDCPDMDKLAAKAISYRDKTARGYNFYISTNVINASAIDKLTAFIITIAVA
-1892 SVTALVGTGGTS
+1892 D
-1904 IIGAVAVIM
+1904 VAM
-1913 LNVGV
+1913 PEA
-1918 NVLIDGMYD
+1918 VLIASIVSSFINDVSIVQGGYTQYKDIIWKGEIRNQIPNIKCNTDCGKPGMPPC
-1927 KAVNKRITFFKAER
+1927 RI
-1941 DKLECVKKCGTNGY
+1941 
-1955 PKCPDGDGPGGGNNG
+1955 PGNGNNG

-2020 HENIVMWNAEEY
+2020 HENVVMWNAEEY

-2109 YMDPTTLTDAN
+2109 YMDPASLTDAN

-2395 WTWMSHNFA
+2395 WTWMSHSFA

-2659 EAPYAINVGNATAIG
+2659 EAPYAINVDNATAIG

>member
-34 VDVASLDDDEA
+34 ADVASLDDDEA

-52 GKNTGGYQAKY
+52 GKNTGGYQAAY
-63 YNGAVRV
+63 YSGAVRV
-70 YTGNTI
+70 YKGNTI

-158 KAPIISHNSSEFYR
+158 KAPIISHNSGEFYR
-172 AFQVVLTDIN
+172 AFQMVLTDIN

-193 GTDPTDANGMKYTAP
+193 GTDPTDTNGMKYTAP

-429 EKPTLKHPLTAV
+429 EKPALKHPLTAV

-871 DAFIADAS
+871 DAYIADAS
-879 VSAMQTLNG
+879 VSATQTLNG
-888 KFQKTYTTK
+888 KFQKTFTTK
-897 TNSNGE
+897 TDRRGQ

-910 APETRL
+910 APDTRL

-927 DTIGAF
+927 DTLGAF

-942 GKTVMKSVVGARI
+942 GKTMMKSVVGARI
-955 NYGFTYIAAGSE
+955 TYGFTYMAAGSE

-974 DYRNVA
+974 DHRNVA

-1028 IERTVTVNEKRR
+1028 IERTVTVDEKRR

-1180 SSIIDFKGVYKS
+1180 SSVIDFKGVYKS

-1277 VEVKDIEISVPNTIG
+1277 VEVKDIEINVPNTIG

-1303 PNSTINVFEGGTL
+1303 PNSTINVYEDGTL

-1323 AAGTWMV
+1323 AAGTWMI
-1330 NCELTKAY
+1330 NCELAKAY

-1470 PVNCSVDFEC
+1470 PVNCSVDFESVSNILGDSQKINENLNQYKEEIGEDTKLNKIINDINNTESNYEQLFGSLFNHLEIEQGDTKELPDNIAKFVYSVLTNNESSLFEYKNGILSFTDKEGKTTKLNC
-1480 LSESA
+1480 IYSKDATLSET
-1485 IDSDELLQ
+1485 EL
-1493 MTKDYSDIARQFTEN
+1493 KDYTPIVLTDGSTLYVNVTEN
-1508 VADFDNSVTNAETS
+1508 IINA
-1522 VDSEIDDIENSE
+1522 
-1534 TQDWASTLDNLIED
+1534 
-1548 VAGKDMEEDNSNLSY
+1548 Y
-1563 SYFSSMSD
+1563 Y
-1571 EDLDNYIAN
+1571 
-1580 LGEIDYDKETTS
+1580 
-1592 IENAADFLIS
+1592 
-1602 NMSYDMGDGVV
+1602 
-1613 LEDGTKLTMK
+1613 
-1623 TCEGLTTES
+1623 
-1632 LLEKGFQLYK
+1632 
-1642 TTDGNGVY
+1642 DGNLFTLGN
-1650 ILTNENG
+1650 IT
-1657 SEVVDLK
+1657 
-1664 NNNYTTIVYGQD
+1664 
-1676 IQIAVKALL
+1676 
-1685 KNKSNVEDGL
+1685 
-1695 NVFNEII
+1695 
-1702 EKINSYYQPIA
+1702 
-1713 KAWEDTNE
+1713 DTNE
-1721 KVFNFVEYFKNN
+1721 K
-1733 YVKVSF
+1733 
-1739 DFGRKKA
+1739 
-1746 IYNAKSN
+1746 IKSN
-1753 KLNRLKRELK
+1753 SEATDEFFKKWTQARQTLNAMEYLHNYSKEFRKISSFFTKALT
-1763 SLNSL
+1763 
-1768 SLEYQLKLGEIY
+1768 SLEEKLRTCRE
-1780 EYQKEVKAAKKLMKS
+1780 
-1795 AGRLKAMAGA
+1795 
-1805 VYKSIKPLPGVFA
+1805 
-1818 KKLPLVKYADAIYT
+1818 
-1832 FVSVARQYQRV
+1832 
-1843 YLSIPNP
+1843 
-1850 CKDDQK
+1850 
-1856 KADTLRG
+1856 
-1863 LCIAEAWAAEGV
+1863 
-1875 ASIKLGVNALLD
+1875 IKLAIAYDQLSPEKLKELD
-1887 MAAVA
+1887 MAKLDKCLEKIPKQIRTIKKALNGLGMLFKAFDIISIYNDIKDAEESRKEWNQLIENIKRIDCPDMDKLAAKAISYRDKTARGYNFYISTNVINASAIDKLTAFIITIAVA
-1892 SVTALVGTGGTS
+1892 D
-1904 IIGAVAVIM
+1904 VAM
-1913 LNVGV
+1913 PEA
-1918 NVLIDGMYD
+1918 VLIASIVSSFINDVSIVQGGYTQYKDIIWKGEIRNQIPNIKCNTDCGKPGMPPC
-1927 KAVNKRITFFKAER
+1927 RI
-1941 DKLECVKKCGTNGY
+1941 
-1955 PKCPDGDGPGGGNNG
+1955 PGNGNNG

-2020 HENIVMWNAEEY
+2020 HENVVMWNAEEY

-2109 YMDPTTLTDAN
+2109 YMDPASLTDAN

-2206 KITADNIKVL
+2206 TITADNIKVL

-2382 IKKSDMDIAMTEG
+2382 IKQSDMDFTMPEG
-2395 WTWMSHNFA
+2395 WTWMSHSFA

-2414 DAAVQRVKSQTQEVV
+2414 DAAVERVKSQTQELV
-2429 RDPQLGL
+2429 RDPQMGL
-2436 VGTLSSLEASQSYK
+2436 IGTLSSLEASQSYK

>member
-34 VDVASLDDDEA
+34 ADVASLDDDEA

-52 GKNTGGYQAKY
+52 GKNTGGYQAAY
-63 YNGAVRV
+63 YSGAVRV
-70 YTGNTI
+70 YKGNTI

-158 KAPIISHNSSEFYR
+158 KAPIISHNSGEFYR

-193 GTDPTDANGMKYTAP
+193 GTDPTDTNGMKYTAP

-263 GSEYGSFSGEGD
+263 SSEYGSFSGEGD

-429 EKPTLKHPLTAV
+429 EKPALKHPLTAV

-648 KANCNVYVPE
+648 KANCTVYVPE

-751 EVTIPNDDMDVA
+751 EVTIPNDDMEVA
-763 FGTLKQLYTVA
+763 FGTLKPLHTVA
-774 AKVLSPEGENLTN
+774 AKVLSPEGDNLTN
-787 MATVEW
+787 MAIVEW

-803 YLRKTVSLGEI
+803 YLRKALSLGEI
-814 PEGQQLICRV
+814 PEGQKLICRV

-846 KENICNIMLQP
+846 EENTCNIMLQP

-871 DAFIADAS
+871 SIYIADAS
-879 VSAMQTLNG
+879 VSATQTLNG
-888 KFQKTYTTK
+888 KFQKTFTAK
-897 TNSNGE
+897 TDRRGQ
-903 WTLSVLA
+903 WTLNVLA

-927 DTIGAF
+927 DTLGAF

-955 NYGFTYIAAGSE
+955 TYGFTYMAPGSE

-974 DYRNVA
+974 DHRNVA
-980 FTVFNVTQNREQKDM
+980 FSVFNVTQNREQKDM
-995 TMQYPTLTILDE
+995 TMQYPMLTVLDE

-1022 TGAFSS
+1022 TGAFSP
-1028 IERTVTVNEKRR
+1028 IERTVTVDEKRR
-1040 AEATFDIVGKGCI
+1040 TEATFDIVSKGCI
-1053 EASFETTDNPAVM
+1053 EASFETTDNPAVT

-1075 LLKKTEYTEAK
+1075 LLKKTEYSEAK
-1086 ASLADVDDG
+1086 ASFADVDDG

-1108 SSILRL
+1108 NSILRL

-1172 TNGKYLTL
+1172 INGKYLTL
-1180 SSIIDFKGVYKS
+1180 SSVIDFKGVYKS

-1226 GKRLTVEL
+1226 GKRLTVQL

-1277 VEVKDIEISVPNTIG
+1277 VEVKDIEINVPNTIG

-1303 PNSTINVFEGGTL
+1303 PNSTINVYEDGTL

-1323 AAGTWMV
+1323 AAGTWMI
-1330 NCELTKAY
+1330 NCELAKAY

-1470 PVNCSVDFEC
+1470 PVNCSVDFESVSNILGDSQKINENLNQYKEEIGEDTKLNKIINDINNTESNYEQLFGSLFNHLEIEQGDTKELPDNIAKFVDSVLTNNESSLFEYKNGILSFTDKEGKTTKLNC
-1480 LSESA
+1480 IYSKDATLSET
-1485 IDSDELLQ
+1485 EL
-1493 MTKDYSDIARQFTEN
+1493 KDYTPIVLTDGSTLYVNVTEN
-1508 VADFDNSVTNAETS
+1508 IINA
-1522 VDSEIDDIENSE
+1522 
-1534 TQDWASTLDNLIED
+1534 
-1548 VAGKDMEEDNSNLSY
+1548 Y
-1563 SYFSSMSD
+1563 Y
-1571 EDLDNYIAN
+1571 
-1580 LGEIDYDKETTS
+1580 
-1592 IENAADFLIS
+1592 
-1602 NMSYDMGDGVV
+1602 
-1613 LEDGTKLTMK
+1613 
-1623 TCEGLTTES
+1623 
-1632 LLEKGFQLYK
+1632 
-1642 TTDGNGVY
+1642 DGNLFTLGN
-1650 ILTNENG
+1650 IT
-1657 SEVVDLK
+1657 
-1664 NNNYTTIVYGQD
+1664 
-1676 IQIAVKALL
+1676 
-1685 KNKSNVEDGL
+1685 
-1695 NVFNEII
+1695 
-1702 EKINSYYQPIA
+1702 
-1713 KAWEDTNE
+1713 DTNE
-1721 KVFNFVEYFKNN
+1721 K
-1733 YVKVSF
+1733 
-1739 DFGRKKA
+1739 
-1746 IYNAKSN
+1746 IKSN
-1753 KLNRLKRELK
+1753 SEATDEFFKKWTQARQTLNAMEYLHNYSKEFRKISSFFTKALT
-1763 SLNSL
+1763 
-1768 SLEYQLKLGEIY
+1768 SLEEKLRTCRE
-1780 EYQKEVKAAKKLMKS
+1780 
-1795 AGRLKAMAGA
+1795 
-1805 VYKSIKPLPGVFA
+1805 
-1818 KKLPLVKYADAIYT
+1818 
-1832 FVSVARQYQRV
+1832 
-1843 YLSIPNP
+1843 
-1850 CKDDQK
+1850 
-1856 KADTLRG
+1856 
-1863 LCIAEAWAAEGV
+1863 
-1875 ASIKLGVNALLD
+1875 IKLAIAYDQLSPEKLKELD
-1887 MAAVA
+1887 MAKLDKCLEKIPKQIRTIKKALNGLGMLFKAFDIISIYNDIKDAEESRKEWNQLIENIKRIDCPDMDKLAAKAISYRDKTARGYNFYISTNVINASAIDKLTAFIITIAVA
-1892 SVTALVGTGGTS
+1892 D
-1904 IIGAVAVIM
+1904 VAM
-1913 LNVGV
+1913 PEA
-1918 NVLIDGMYD
+1918 VLIASIVSSFINDVSIVQGGYTQYKDIIWKGEIRNQIPNIKCNTDCGKPGMPPC
-1927 KAVNKRITFFKAER
+1927 RI
-1941 DKLECVKKCGTNGY
+1941 
-1955 PKCPDGDGPGGGNNG
+1955 PGNGNNG

-2020 HENIVMWNAEEY
+2020 HENVVMWNAEEY

-2109 YMDPTTLTDAN
+2109 YMDPASLTDAN

-2395 WTWMSHNFA
+2395 WTWMSHSFA

-2659 EAPYAINVGNATAIG
+2659 EAPYAINVDNATAIG